1 MLLELY
7 DKSHKK
13 LANLT
18 GTKSPH
24 IQRTLEYGDETL
36 DFYYPASGPLLG
48 QIAAECYVR
57 TDRQE
62 YVVKAVE
69 KSTASAWRKI
79 SCALNIEE
87 LEGTPFQDF
96 ETVEQTVKAAA
107 EFALA
112 GTGWTVDADANITKK
127 RTIRKEDDTTAWE
140 VVKQIVTTYRLELEI
155 DAVNKR
161 LKFHTRRGRDR
172 GAYFIERLN
181 LRSLGV
187 KTSSY
192 GFYTRLIPIGKDGLH
207 LWRDGQNYIENHQ
220 YSDKVITSIWR
231 DERYTVTAAL
241 LEDAQARL
249 DEASTPVR
257 AYTAELVDLAAQGDK
272 YNALAYD
279 LGDTVLLVS
288 EKTDEREKQ
297 RIVKLDEY
305 PDDPLAN
312 KAELSNVKQTFAQ
325 LQKTEAEM
333 ATADAVAIATKRTK
347 KVLRDDYLTKEETKV
362 AISAMAESI
371 ELEVSKKYLT
381 VASGEAA
388 INKALKDGKAYT
400 DGKLTEY
407 STTEETKSLISQ
419 SAEQIST
426 EVSKTYATKTA
437 VTESVASL
445 HAAATQA
452 QQTADK
458 ANADAASAQAAAD
471 KAATDAAAAA
481 AEADKAKQAAADAE
495 TNAAADAQAKA
506 DAAQAAAEKAAA
518 ADAQAKAAA
527 AEAAAK
533 QAAAVDA
540 QKKADAA
547 QAAAN
552 QYTDTQLTKYSTTEE
567 TKSLIS
573 QSAEQIST
581 EVSKTYATKT
591 AVTESVASLHAAA
604 TQAQQT
610 ADKANADAASAQ
622 AAADKAATDAAAA
635 AAEADKA
642 KQAAADA
649 ETNAAADAQAKADA
663 AQAAAEKAAAADA
676 QAKAAAAEAAA
687 KQAAAADAK
696 KKADAAK
703 KEAQDYTDGKLT
715 EYSTTDEVKSAINQ
729 TATQISLEVSAQ
741 LSGRNLLQYQ
751 NFEDKAG
758 GTAHTTL
765 SNGVLTIKFAANE
778 TGAFNVRELAAAA
791 LCNLA
796 RGRCITVSGRYKVI
810 KPFQSAAARL
820 SWYGKFAS
828 GTAQTL
834 SYSQNAALKMDEVSA
849 DWIYY
854 EKTYTTDL
862 LDEEIEEL
870 GMMCEITPSKAGT
883 DGEIQWKDWVLKIST
898 PVQSGTVRSKFA
910 MDTSSATID
919 AGRLT
924 FNSNTIVINSTNF
937 KLDASGNVTASGTFK
952 SANGKWEAALQ
963 SGSLIMNYDGNR
975 RVELFKASNY
985 DGGYLRLSGTY
996 GEWDATTTCAPNYIS
1011 MRASSKGQSLIMTP
1025 EYINLT
1031 ENSKRRFATELGK
1044 NNGVPVSNSAV
1055 VQSPDGDVMAR
1066 LMCGNVLGAP
1076 QAKLEF
1082 YYKFDD
1088 ALWSVMSLFYDGSK
1102 NRVTLDTGKNAEL
1115 YIKGRKF

>member
-7 DKSHKK
+7 DRNHKK

-18 GTKSPH
+18 GIKSPH

-36 DFYYPASGPLLG
+36 DFSYPTSGPWLAQLL
-48 QIAAECYVR
+48 AECYIR

-69 KSTASAWRKI
+69 KSSTSAWRKV

-87 LEGTPFQDF
+87 LEGAPFEGF
-96 ETVEQTVKAAA
+96 ETVEQTVQAAA
-107 EFALA
+107 EFALE
-112 GTGWTVDADANITKK
+112 GTGWTVETDADITKK
-127 RTIRKEDDTTAWE
+127 RTIRKEDDTTVWE

-220 YSDKVITSIWR
+220 YSNKVITSIWR

-249 DEASTPVR
+249 DEASTPAR
-257 AYTAELVDLAAQGDK
+257 AYTAELVDLAAQSDK

-279 LGDTVLLVS
+279 LGDAVLLVS

-347 KVLRDDYLTKEETKV
+347 KVLKDDYLTKKETEVK
-362 AISAMAESI
+362 ISALAESI
-371 ELEVSKKYLT
+371 ELEVSKTYMT
-381 VASGEAA
+381 VANGQAA
-388 INKALKDGKAYT
+388 IDKALEAGKQYT

-419 SAEQIST
+419 SAEQIT
-426 EVSKTYATKTA
+426 LEVSKTYATTA
-437 VTESVASL
+437 SVEKSL
-445 HAAATQA
+445 DTLQAAAKSA
-452 QQTADK
+452 QETADK
-458 ANADAASAQAAAD
+458 ANNDAANAQAAAD

-495 TNAAADAQAKA
+495 ANAAADAQEKANAAQAAAEKAAAADAQAKA
-506 DAAQAAAEKAAA
+506 AAAEAAAKKAAAEDATAKANAAQEAANKYTDTQLTKYSTTEEMKSAINQSATGITLEVSKTYATKTSVEESVATLQAAAKSAQETADKANNDAANAQAAADKAATDAAAAAAEADKAKQAAADAEANAAADAQEKANAAQAAAEKAAA

-533 QAAAVDA
+533 QAAA
-540 QKKADAA
+540 
-547 QAAAN
+547 
-552 QYTDTQLTKYSTTEE
+552 E
-567 TKSLIS
+567 
-573 QSAEQIST
+573 
-581 EVSKTYATKT
+581 
-591 AVTESVASLHAAA
+591 
-604 TQAQQT
+604 
-610 ADKANADAASAQ
+610 
-622 AAADKAATDAAAA
+622 
-635 AAEADKA
+635 
-642 KQAAADA
+642 
-649 ETNAAADAQAKADA
+649 
-663 AQAAAEKAAAADA
+663 
-676 QAKAAAAEAAA
+676 
-687 KQAAAADAK
+687 DAK

-715 EYSTTDEVKSAINQ
+715 EYSTTDEMKSAISQ
-729 TATQISLEVSAQ
+729 TAEQITLEVSAQ

-751 NFEDKAG
+751 NFEDKTI
-758 GTAHTTL
+758 GTTHVSAYG
-765 SNGVLTIKFAANE
+765 GVLTMAFSASE
-778 TGAFNVRELAAAA
+778 TAVFSAQEKADTTLW
-791 LCNLA
+791 NLA
-796 RGRCITVSGRYKVI
+796 RGRCLTLSGYYKVI

-820 SWYGKFAS
+820 SGVWAYKS
-828 GTAQTL
+828 GTPQTL
-834 SYSQNAALKMDEVSA
+834 HYNQNAALKLDEVSA

-854 EKTYTTDL
+854 EKTYFDEL
-862 LDEEIEEL
+862 LDEEL
-870 GMMCEITPSKAGT
+870 ITPTKAET
-883 DGEIQWKDWVLKIST
+883 DGKIQWKDWKLKIST
-898 PVQSGTVRSKFA
+898 PVQSGNIRSKFA
-910 MDTSSATID
+910 MDASSVTIGT
-919 AGRLT
+919 GRLT

-937 KLDASGNVTASGTFK
+937 KLDASGNVTAKGAFESGD
-952 SANGKWEAALQ
+952 EQ
-963 SGSLIMNYDGNR
+963 SGGYACIKNGTLELKYNGDTNLYFTTTISGSGYANMHLCGPGGQEAVVLQARKNEGSGIFLFDKDANQKASIMGNGNARFGGGVSIGGDLSLPDDYNHVLYLRRSKLQPRNGQNSLYCDWVNVRGTDGNSYWVLAGFDSYR
-975 RVELFKASNY
+975 
-985 DGGYLRLSGTY
+985 GT
-996 GEWDATTTCAPNYIS
+996 
-1011 MRASSKGQSLIMTP
+1011 
-1025 EYINLT
+1025 
-1031 ENSKRRFATELGK
+1031 
-1044 NNGVPVSNSAV
+1044 
-1055 VQSPDGDVMAR
+1055 
-1066 LMCGNVLGAP
+1066 
-1076 QAKLEF
+1076 
-1082 YYKFDD
+1082 
-1088 ALWSVMSLFYDGSK
+1088 
-1102 NRVTLDTGKNAEL
+1102 
-1115 YIKGRKF
+1115 

>member
-7 DKSHKK
+7 DRNHKK

-18 GTKSPH
+18 GIKSPH

-36 DFYYPASGPLLG
+36 DFSYPTSGPWLAQLL
-48 QIAAECYVR
+48 AECYIR

-69 KSTASAWRKI
+69 KSSTSAWRKV

-87 LEGTPFQDF
+87 LEGAPFEGF
-96 ETVEQTVKAAA
+96 ETVEQTVQAAA
-107 EFALA
+107 EFALE
-112 GTGWTVDADANITKK
+112 GTGWTVETDADITKK

-220 YSDKVITSIWR
+220 YNNKVITSIWR

-249 DEASTPVR
+249 DEASTPAR
-257 AYTAELVDLAAQGDK
+257 AYTAELVDLAAQSDK

-279 LGDTVLLVS
+279 LGDAVLLVS

-347 KVLRDDYLTKEETKV
+347 KVLKDDYLTKKETEVK
-362 AISAMAESI
+362 ISALAESI
-371 ELEVSKKYLT
+371 ELEVSKTYMT
-381 VASGEAA
+381 VANGQAA
-388 INKALKDGKAYT
+388 IDKALEAGKQYT

-419 SAEQIST
+419 SAEQIT
-426 EVSKTYATKTA
+426 LEVSKTYATTA
-437 VTESVASL
+437 SVEKSL
-445 HAAATQA
+445 DTLQAAAKSA
-452 QQTADK
+452 QETADK
-458 ANADAASAQAAAD
+458 ANSDAADAQAAAD

-495 TNAAADAQAKA
+495 TNAAADAQEKA
-506 DAAQAAAEKAAA
+506 NAAQAAAEKAAA

-533 QAAAVDA
+533 KAAAEDA
-540 QKKADAA
+540 TAKANAA
-547 QAAAN
+547 QEAAN
-552 QYTDTQLTKYSTTEE
+552 KYTDTQLTKYSTTEE
-567 TKSLIS
+567 MKSAIN
-573 QSAEQIST
+573 QSATGIT
-581 EVSKTYATKT
+581 LEVSKTYATKT
-591 AVTESVASLHAAA
+591 SVEESVATLQAAA
-604 TQAQQT
+604 KSAQET
-610 ADKANADAASAQ
+610 ADKANNDAANAQ

-649 ETNAAADAQAKADA
+649 ETNAAADAQEKANA

-687 KQAAAADAK
+687 KKAAAEDAK

-715 EYSTTDEVKSAINQ
+715 EYSTTDEMKSAISQ
-729 TATQISLEVSAQ
+729 TAEQITLEVSAQ

-751 NFEDKAG
+751 NFEDKTI
-758 GTAHTTL
+758 GTTHVSAYG
-765 SNGVLTIKFAANE
+765 GVLTMAFSASE
-778 TGAFNVRELAAAA
+778 TAVFSAQEKADTTLW
-791 LCNLA
+791 NLA
-796 RGRCITVSGRYKVI
+796 RGRCLTLSGYYKVI

-820 SWYGKFAS
+820 SGVWAYKS
-828 GTAQTL
+828 GTPQTL
-834 SYSQNAALKMDEVSA
+834 HYNQNAALKLDEVSA

-854 EKTYTTDL
+854 EKTYFDEL
-862 LDEEIEEL
+862 LDEELSNL
-870 GMMCEITPSKAGT
+870 GMMCEITPTKAKT
-883 DGEIQWKDWVLKIST
+883 DGKIQWKDWKLKIST
-898 PVQSGTVRSKFA
+898 PVQSGNIRSKFA
-910 MDTSSATID
+910 MDASSVTID

-937 KLDASGNVTASGTFK
+937 KLDASGNVTAKGAFESGD
-952 SANGKWEAALQ
+952 EQ
-963 SGSLIMNYDGNR
+963 SGGYACIKNGTLELKYNGDTNLYFTTTISGSGYANMHLCGPGGQEAVVLQARKNEGSGIFLFDKDANQKASIMGNGNARFDGGVSIGGDLSLPDDYNHVLYLRRSKLQPRNGQNSLYCDWVNVRGTDGNSYWVLAGFGSYR
-975 RVELFKASNY
+975 
-985 DGGYLRLSGTY
+985 GT
-996 GEWDATTTCAPNYIS
+996 
-1011 MRASSKGQSLIMTP
+1011 
-1025 EYINLT
+1025 
-1031 ENSKRRFATELGK
+1031 
-1044 NNGVPVSNSAV
+1044 
-1055 VQSPDGDVMAR
+1055 
-1066 LMCGNVLGAP
+1066 
-1076 QAKLEF
+1076 
-1082 YYKFDD
+1082 
-1088 ALWSVMSLFYDGSK
+1088 
-1102 NRVTLDTGKNAEL
+1102 
-1115 YIKGRKF
+1115 

>member
-7 DKSHKK
+7 DRNHKK

-18 GTKSPH
+18 GIKSPH

-36 DFYYPASGPLLG
+36 DFSYPTSGPWLAQLL
-48 QIAAECYVR
+48 AECYIR

-69 KSTASAWRKI
+69 KSSTSAWRKV

-87 LEGTPFQDF
+87 LEGAPFEGF
-96 ETVEQTVKAAA
+96 ETVEQTVQAAA
-107 EFALA
+107 EFALE
-112 GTGWTVDADANITKK
+112 GTGWTVETDADITKK

-140 VVKQIVTTYRLELEI
+140 VVKQIVDTYRVELEI

-161 LKFHTRRGRDR
+161 LLFHTRRGRDR

-249 DEASTPVR
+249 DEASAPAR
-257 AYTAELVDLAAQGDK
+257 AYTAELVDLAAQSDK

-279 LGDTVLLVS
+279 LGDAVLLVS

-347 KVLRDDYLTKEETKV
+347 KVLKDDYLTKKETEVK
-362 AISAMAESI
+362 ISALAESI
-371 ELEVSKKYLT
+371 ELEVSKTYMT
-381 VASGEAA
+381 VANGQAA
-388 INKALKDGKAYT
+388 IDKALEAGKQYT

-419 SAEQIST
+419 SAEQIT
-426 EVSKTYATKTA
+426 LEVSKTYATTA
-437 VTESVASL
+437 SVEKSL
-445 HAAATQA
+445 DTLQAAAKSA
-452 QQTADK
+452 QETADK
-458 ANADAASAQAAAD
+458 ANNDAANAQAAAD
-471 KAATDAAAAA
+471 KAAKDAAAAA

-495 TNAAADAQAKA
+495 ANAAADAQ
-506 DAAQAAAEKAAA
+506 EKA
-518 ADAQAKAAA
+518 
-527 AEAAAK
+527 
-533 QAAAVDA
+533 
-540 QKKADAA
+540 
-547 QAAAN
+547 N
-552 QYTDTQLTKYSTTEE
+552 
-567 TKSLIS
+567 
-573 QSAEQIST
+573 
-581 EVSKTYATKT
+581 
-591 AVTESVASLHAAA
+591 
-604 TQAQQT
+604 
-610 ADKANADAASAQ
+610 
-622 AAADKAATDAAAA
+622 
-635 AAEADKA
+635 
-642 KQAAADA
+642 
-649 ETNAAADAQAKADA
+649 A

-715 EYSTTDEVKSAINQ
+715 EYSTTDEMKSAISQ
-729 TATQISLEVSAQ
+729 TAEQITLEVSAQ

-751 NFEDKAG
+751 NFEDKTI
-758 GTAHTTL
+758 GTTHVSAYG
-765 SNGVLTIKFAANE
+765 GVLTMAFSASE
-778 TGAFNVRELAAAA
+778 TAVFSAQEKADTTLW
-791 LCNLA
+791 NLA
-796 RGRCITVSGRYKVI
+796 RGRCLTLSGYYKVI

-820 SWYGKFAS
+820 SGVWAYKS
-828 GTAQTL
+828 GTPQTL
-834 SYSQNAALKMDEVSA
+834 HYNQNAALKLDEVSA

-854 EKTYTTDL
+854 EKTYFDEL
-862 LDEEIEEL
+862 LDEELSNL
-870 GMMCEITPSKAGT
+870 GMMCEITPTKAET
-883 DGEIQWKDWVLKIST
+883 DGKIQWKDWKLKIST
-898 PVQSGTVRSKFA
+898 PVQSGNIRSKFA
-910 MDTSSATID
+910 MDASSVTID

-937 KLDASGNVTASGTFK
+937 KLDGSGNVTAKGAFESGDEQSGGYACIKNGTLELKYNGDTNLYFTTTI
-952 SANGKWEAALQ
+952 SGSGYANMHLCGPGGQEAVALQ
-963 SGSLIMNYDGNR
+963 ARKNEGSGIFLFDKDANQKAYIMGNGNARFGGGVSIGGDLSLPDDYNHVLYLRRSKLQPSNGQNSLYCDWVNVRGTDGNSYWVLAGFGSYR
-975 RVELFKASNY
+975 
-985 DGGYLRLSGTY
+985 GT
-996 GEWDATTTCAPNYIS
+996 
-1011 MRASSKGQSLIMTP
+1011 
-1025 EYINLT
+1025 
-1031 ENSKRRFATELGK
+1031 
-1044 NNGVPVSNSAV
+1044 
-1055 VQSPDGDVMAR
+1055 
-1066 LMCGNVLGAP
+1066 
-1076 QAKLEF
+1076 
-1082 YYKFDD
+1082 
-1088 ALWSVMSLFYDGSK
+1088 
-1102 NRVTLDTGKNAEL
+1102 
-1115 YIKGRKF
+1115 

>member
-7 DKSHKK
+7 DRNRKK

-18 GTKSPH
+18 GIKSPH

-36 DFYYPASGPLLG
+36 DFSYPTSGPWLAQLL
-48 QIAAECYVR
+48 AECYIR

-69 KSTASAWRKI
+69 KSSTSAWRKV

-87 LEGTPFQDF
+87 LEGAPFEGF
-96 ETVEQTVKAAA
+96 ETVEQTVQAAA
-107 EFALA
+107 EFALE
-112 GTGWTVDADANITKK
+112 GTGWTVETDADITKK

-140 VVKQIVTTYRLELEI
+140 VVKQIVDTYRVELEI

-161 LKFHTRRGRDR
+161 LLFHTRRGRDR

-249 DEASTPVR
+249 DEASTPAR
-257 AYTAELVDLAAQGDK
+257 AYTAELVDLAAQSDK

-279 LGDTVLLVS
+279 LGDAVLLVS

-347 KVLRDDYLTKEETKV
+347 KVLKDDYLTKKETEVK
-362 AISAMAESI
+362 ISALAESI
-371 ELEVSKKYLT
+371 ELEVSKTYMT
-381 VASGEAA
+381 VANGQAA
-388 INKALKDGKAYT
+388 IDKALEAGKQYT

-419 SAEQIST
+419 SAEQITLEVSKTYATTASVEKSLDTLQAAAKSAQETADKANNDAADAQAAADKAAADAAAAAAEADKAKQAAADAETNAAADAQEKANAAQAAAEKAAAADAQAKAAAAEAAAKKAAAEDATAKANAAQEAANKYTDTQLTKYST
-426 EVSKTYATKTA
+426 TEEMKSAINQSATGITLEVSKTYATKTS
-437 VTESVASL
+437 VEESVATL
-445 HAAATQA
+445 QAAAKSA
-452 QQTADK
+452 QETADK
-458 ANADAASAQAAAD
+458 ANSDAADAQAAAD

-495 TNAAADAQAKA
+495 ANAAADAQ
-506 DAAQAAAEKAAA
+506 EKA
-518 ADAQAKAAA
+518 
-527 AEAAAK
+527 
-533 QAAAVDA
+533 
-540 QKKADAA
+540 
-547 QAAAN
+547 N
-552 QYTDTQLTKYSTTEE
+552 
-567 TKSLIS
+567 
-573 QSAEQIST
+573 
-581 EVSKTYATKT
+581 
-591 AVTESVASLHAAA
+591 
-604 TQAQQT
+604 
-610 ADKANADAASAQ
+610 
-622 AAADKAATDAAAA
+622 
-635 AAEADKA
+635 
-642 KQAAADA
+642 
-649 ETNAAADAQAKADA
+649 A

-715 EYSTTDEVKSAINQ
+715 EYSTTDEMKSAISQ
-729 TATQISLEVSAQ
+729 TAEQITLEVSTQ

-751 NFEDKAG
+751 NFEDKTI
-758 GTAHTTL
+758 GTTHVSA
-765 SNGVLTIKFAANE
+765 SGGVLTMAFSASE
-778 TGAFNVRELAAAA
+778 TAVFSAREIADTTLW
-791 LCNLA
+791 NLA
-796 RGRCITVSGRYKVI
+796 RGRCLTLSGYYKVI

-820 SWYGKFAS
+820 SGVWAYKSGAS
-828 GTAQTL
+828 QTL
-834 SYSQNAALKMDEVSA
+834 HYNQNAALKLDEVSA

-854 EKTYTTDL
+854 EKTYFDEL
-862 LDEEIEEL
+862 LDEELSNL
-870 GMMCEITPSKAGT
+870 GMMCEITPTKAET
-883 DGEIQWKDWVLKIST
+883 DGKIQWKDWKLKIST
-898 PVQSGTVRSKFA
+898 PVQSGNIRSKFA
-910 MDTSSATID
+910 MDASSVTINT
-919 AGRLT
+919 GRLT

-937 KLDASGNVTASGTFK
+937 KLDGDGNVTVKGSFESG
-952 SANGKWEAALQ
+952 NEQ
-963 SGSLIMNYDGNR
+963 SGGYVSIKDGKLQIKYDGDINLFFDTTISGSGYGNMHICGPGGQDAIILQAQKDAGSGLYLFNKNGEYKTIIKGDGSASFGATVYMSGDLALPADYNHALYMNR
-975 RVELFKASNY
+975 SKLQP
-985 DGGYLRLSGTY
+985 
-996 GEWDATTTCAPNYIS
+996 C
-1011 MRASSKGQSLIMTP
+1011 KGQNALYCNWVNVRGID
-1025 EYINLT
+1025 
-1031 ENSKRRFATELGK
+1031 G
-1044 NNGVPVSNSAV
+1044 NGYW
-1055 VQSPDGDVMAR
+1055 
-1066 LMCGNVLGAP
+1066 VLAG
-1076 QAKLEF
+1076 F
-1082 YYKFDD
+1082 FDYK
-1088 ALWSVMSLFYDGSK
+1088 G
-1102 NRVTLDTGKNAEL
+1102 T
-1115 YIKGRKF
+1115 

>member
-36 DFYYPASGPLLG
+36 DFYYPASGQWLG

-112 GTGWTVDADANITKK
+112 GTGWTVEADADITKK

-140 VVKQIVTTYRLELEI
+140 VIKQIVDTYRVELEI

-161 LKFHTRRGRDR
+161 LLFHTRRGRDR

-192 GFYTRLIPIGKDGLH
+192 GFYTRLIPIGKDGLQ
-207 LWRDGQNYIENHQ
+207 LWQDGKNYIDNHQ
-220 YSDKVITSIWR
+220 YSDKTITAIWR

-249 DEASTPVR
+249 AEASAPAR
-257 AYTAELVDLAAQGDK
+257 AYTAELIDLAAQSDK
-272 YNALAYD
+272 YNALAYN
-279 LGDTVLLVS
+279 LGDAVLLVS

-305 PDDPLAN
+305 PDDPLTN

-362 AISAMAESI
+362 AICAMAESI

-419 SAEQIST
+419 SAEQIT
-426 EVSKTYATKTA
+426 AEVSKTYATTA
-437 VTESVASL
+437 SVEKSL
-445 HAAATQA
+445 DTLRAAAKSA
-452 QQTADK
+452 QETADK

-552 QYTDTQLTKYSTTEE
+552 QYTDTRLTKYSTTEE

-591 AVTESVASLHAAA
+591 AVTESVASLQAAA

-703 KEAQDYTDGKLT
+703 KEARDYTDGKLT

-751 NFEDKAG
+751 NFEDKAAG
-758 GTAHTTL
+758 DQHTTVTD
-765 SNGVLTIKFAANE
+765 GVLTVSFSASETVTFSVKEAAD
-778 TGAFNVRELAAAA
+778 TA

-796 RGRCITVSGRYKVI
+796 RGKCVTISGYYKIV
-810 KPFQSAAARL
+810 KPFKSSAVRL
-820 SWYGKFAS
+820 ALTYGYKS
-828 GTAQTL
+828 GANNQTL
-834 SYSQNAALKMDEVSA
+834 YYTHNAAIKADEEST
-849 DWIYY
+849 DWIFY
-854 EKTYTTDL
+854 EKTYITEM
-862 LDEEIEEL
+862 LDEEL
-870 GMMCEITPSKAGT
+870 VRMGMACEITPTKAET
-883 DGEIQWKDWVLKIST
+883 DGQMQWKDWTLKIST

-910 MDTSSATID
+910 MDANSVTID
-919 AGRLT
+919 TGRLT

-937 KLDASGNVTASGTFK
+937 KLDGNGNVTVKGSFESG
-952 SANGKWEAALQ
+952 NEQ
-963 SGSLIMNYDGNR
+963 SGGYVSIKDGK
-975 RVELFKASNY
+975 LQIKY
-985 DGGYLRLSGTY
+985 
-996 GEWDATTTCAPNYIS
+996 
-1011 MRASSKGQSLIMTP
+1011 
-1025 EYINLT
+1025 
-1031 ENSKRRFATELGK
+1031 
-1044 NNGVPVSNSAV
+1044 
-1055 VQSPDGDVMAR
+1055 DGDVNLFFDTTISGSGYGNMHI
-1066 LMCGNVLGAP
+1066 CGPGGQDAIIL
-1076 QAKLEF
+1076 QAQKDAGSGLFLFNKNGE
-1082 YYKFDD
+1082 YKTIIKG
-1088 ALWSVMSLFYDGSK
+1088 DGSASFGDTVYMSGGLVLPADYNHVLYM
-1102 NRVTLDTGKNAEL
+1102 NRSKLQPCKGQNAL
-1115 YIKGRKF
+1115 YCNWVNVRGIDGNGYWVLAGFFDYKGT

>member
-7 DKSHKK
+7 DRNHKK

-18 GTKSPH
+18 GIKSPH

-36 DFYYPASGPLLG
+36 DFSYPTSGPWLAQLL
-48 QIAAECYVR
+48 AECYIR

-69 KSTASAWRKI
+69 KSSTSAWRKV

-87 LEGTPFQDF
+87 LEGAPFEGF
-96 ETVEQTVKAAA
+96 ETVEQTVQAAA
-107 EFALA
+107 EFALE
-112 GTGWTVDADANITKK
+112 GTGWTVETDADITKK

-140 VVKQIVTTYRLELEI
+140 VVKQIVDTYRVELEI

-161 LKFHTRRGRDR
+161 LLFHTRRGRDR

-249 DEASTPVR
+249 DEASTPAR
-257 AYTAELVDLAAQGDK
+257 AYTAELVDLAAQSDK

-279 LGDTVLLVS
+279 LGDAVLLVS

-371 ELEVSKKYLT
+371 ELEVSKKYIT

-388 INKALKDGKAYT
+388 IKNALKDGKTYT

-407 STTEETKSLISQ
+407 STAEETKSLISQ
-419 SAEQIST
+419 SAEQIT
-426 EVSKTYATKTA
+426 AEVSKTYATTA
-437 VTESVASL
+437 SVEKSL
-445 HAAATQA
+445 DTLRAAAKSA
-452 QQTADK
+452 QETADK
-458 ANADAASAQAAAD
+458 ANNDAANAQAAAD

-540 QKKADAA
+540 
-547 QAAAN
+547 
-552 QYTDTQLTKYSTTEE
+552 
-567 TKSLIS
+567 
-573 QSAEQIST
+573 
-581 EVSKTYATKT
+581 
-591 AVTESVASLHAAA
+591 
-604 TQAQQT
+604 
-610 ADKANADAASAQ
+610 
-622 AAADKAATDAAAA
+622 
-635 AAEADKA
+635 
-642 KQAAADA
+642 
-649 ETNAAADAQAKADA
+649 
-663 AQAAAEKAAAADA
+663 
-676 QAKAAAAEAAA
+676 
-687 KQAAAADAK
+687 K

-751 NFEDKAG
+751 NFEDKAAG
-758 GTAHTTL
+758 DQHTTVTD
-765 SNGVLTIKFAANE
+765 GVLTVSFSASETVTFSVKEAAD
-778 TGAFNVRELAAAA
+778 TA

-796 RGRCITVSGRYKVI
+796 RGKCVTISGYYKIV
-810 KPFQSAAARL
+810 KPFKSSAVRL
-820 SWYGKFAS
+820 ALTYGYKS
-828 GTAQTL
+828 GANNQTL
-834 SYSQNAALKMDEVSA
+834 YYTHNAAIKADEEST
-849 DWIYY
+849 DWIFY
-854 EKTYTTDL
+854 EKTYITEM
-862 LDEEIEEL
+862 LDEEL
-870 GMMCEITPSKAGT
+870 VRMGMACEITPTKAET
-883 DGEIQWKDWVLKIST
+883 DGQMQWKDWTLKIST

-910 MDTSSATID
+910 MDANFVTID
-919 AGRLT
+919 TGRLT

-937 KLDASGNVTASGTFK
+937 KLDDNGNVTVKGSFESG
-952 SANGKWEAALQ
+952 NEQ
-963 SGSLIMNYDGNR
+963 SGGYVSIKDGK
-975 RVELFKASNY
+975 LQIKY
-985 DGGYLRLSGTY
+985 
-996 GEWDATTTCAPNYIS
+996 
-1011 MRASSKGQSLIMTP
+1011 
-1025 EYINLT
+1025 
-1031 ENSKRRFATELGK
+1031 
-1044 NNGVPVSNSAV
+1044 
-1055 VQSPDGDVMAR
+1055 DGDVNLFFDTTISGNGYGNMHI
-1066 LMCGNVLGAP
+1066 CGPGGQDAIVL
-1076 QAKLEF
+1076 QAQKDAGSGLYLLNKNGE
-1082 YYKFDD
+1082 YKTIIKG
-1088 ALWSVMSLFYDGSK
+1088 DGSASFGATVYMSGDLALPADYNHVLYMNGSK
-1102 NRVTLDTGKNAEL
+1102 LLPCKGQNAL
-1115 YIKGRKF
+1115 YCNWVNVRGIDGNGYWVLAGFFDYKGT

>member
-1 MLLELY
+1 LLLELY
-7 DKSHKK
+7 DRNHKK

-18 GTKSPH
+18 GIKSPH

-36 DFYYPASGPLLG
+36 DFSYPTSGPWLTQLL
-48 QIAAECYVR
+48 AECYIR

-69 KSTASAWRKI
+69 KSSTSAWRKV

-87 LEGTPFQDF
+87 LEGAPFEGF
-96 ETVEQTVKAAA
+96 ETVEQTVQAAA
-107 EFALA
+107 EFALE
-112 GTGWTVDADANITKK
+112 GTGWTVEADADITKK
-127 RTIRKEDDTTAWE
+127 RTIRKEDDTTVWE

-249 DEASTPVR
+249 DEASTPAR
-257 AYTAELVDLAAQGDK
+257 AYTAELVDLAAQSDK

-279 LGDTVLLVS
+279 LGDAVLLVS

-347 KVLRDDYLTKEETKV
+347 KVLKDDYLTKKETEVK
-362 AISAMAESI
+362 ISALAESI
-371 ELEVSKKYLT
+371 ELEVSKTYMT
-381 VASGEAA
+381 VANGQAA
-388 INKALKDGKAYT
+388 IDKALEAGKQYT

-419 SAEQIST
+419 SAEQIT
-426 EVSKTYATKTA
+426 LEVSKTYATTA
-437 VTESVASL
+437 SVEKSL
-445 HAAATQA
+445 DTLQAAAKSA
-452 QQTADK
+452 QETADK
-458 ANADAASAQAAAD
+458 ANNDAADAQAAAD
-471 KAATDAAAAA
+471 KAAADAAAAA

-495 TNAAADAQAKA
+495 ANAAADAQEKA
-506 DAAQAAAEKAAA
+506 NAAQAAAEKAAA

-533 QAAAVDA
+533 
-540 QKKADAA
+540 K
-547 QAAAN
+547 
-552 QYTDTQLTKYSTTEE
+552 
-567 TKSLIS
+567 
-573 QSAEQIST
+573 
-581 EVSKTYATKT
+581 
-591 AVTESVASLHAAA
+591 
-604 TQAQQT
+604 
-610 ADKANADAASAQ
+610 
-622 AAADKAATDAAAA
+622 
-635 AAEADKA
+635 
-642 KQAAADA
+642 
-649 ETNAAADAQAKADA
+649 
-663 AQAAAEKAAAADA
+663 
-676 QAKAAAAEAAA
+676 
-687 KQAAAADAK
+687 AAAADAK

-715 EYSTTDEVKSAINQ
+715 EYSTTDEMKSAISQ
-729 TATQISLEVSAQ
+729 TAEQITLEVSAQ

-751 NFEDKAG
+751 NFEDKTI
-758 GTAHTTL
+758 GTTHVSA
-765 SNGVLTIKFAANE
+765 SGGVLTMAFSASE
-778 TGAFNVRELAAAA
+778 TAVFSAREIADTTLW
-791 LCNLA
+791 NLA
-796 RGRCITVSGRYKVI
+796 RGRCLTLSGYYKVI

-820 SWYGKFAS
+820 SGVWAYKSGAS
-828 GTAQTL
+828 QTL
-834 SYSQNAALKMDEVSA
+834 HYNQNAALKLDEVSA

-854 EKTYTTDL
+854 EKTYFDEL
-862 LDEEIEEL
+862 LDEELSNL
-870 GMMCEITPSKAGT
+870 GMMCEITPTKAET
-883 DGEIQWKDWVLKIST
+883 DGKIQWKDWKLKIST
-898 PVQSGTVRSKFA
+898 PVQSGNIRSKFA
-910 MDTSSATID
+910 MDASSVTID

-937 KLDASGNVTASGTFK
+937 KLDASGNVTAKGAFESGD
-952 SANGKWEAALQ
+952 EQ
-963 SGSLIMNYDGNR
+963 SGGYACIKNGTLELKYNGDTNLYFTTTISGSGYANMHLCGPGGQEAVVLQARKNEGSGIFLFDKDANQKTSIMGDGNAG
-975 RVELFKASNY
+975 F
-985 DGGYLRLSGTY
+985 GGGVRIGGDLSLPDDYNHVLYLRRSKLQPRNGQNSLYCDWVNVRGTD
-996 GEWDATTTCAPNYIS
+996 G
-1011 MRASSKGQSLIMTP
+1011 
-1025 EYINLT
+1025 
-1031 ENSKRRFATELGK
+1031 NSYW
-1044 NNGVPVSNSAV
+1044 
-1055 VQSPDGDVMAR
+1055 
-1066 LMCGNVLGAP
+1066 VLAG
-1076 QAKLEF
+1076 F
-1082 YYKFDD
+1082 
-1088 ALWSVMSLFYDGSK
+1088 GSY
-1102 NRVTLDTGKNAEL
+1102 RGT
-1115 YIKGRKF
+1115 

>member
-7 DKSHKK
+7 DRNHKK

-18 GTKSPH
+18 GIKSPH

-36 DFYYPASGPLLG
+36 DFSYPTSGPWLAQLL
-48 QIAAECYVR
+48 AECYIR

-69 KSTASAWRKI
+69 KSSTSAWRKV

-87 LEGTPFQDF
+87 LEGAPFEDF
-96 ETVEQTVKAAA
+96 ETVEQTVQAAA
-107 EFALA
+107 EFALE
-112 GTGWTVDADANITKK
+112 GTGWTVETDTDITKK

-161 LKFHTRRGRDR
+161 LKFHTRRGQDR

-249 DEASTPVR
+249 DEASTPAR
-257 AYTAELVDLAAQGDK
+257 AYTAELVDLAAQSDK

-279 LGDTVLLVS
+279 LGDAVLLVS

-347 KVLRDDYLTKEETKV
+347 KVLKDDYLTKKETEVK
-362 AISAMAESI
+362 ISALAESI
-371 ELEVSKKYLT
+371 ELEVSKTYMT
-381 VASGEAA
+381 VANGQAA
-388 INKALKDGKAYT
+388 IDKALEAGKQYT

-419 SAEQIST
+419 SAEQIT
-426 EVSKTYATKTA
+426 LEVSKTYATTA
-437 VTESVASL
+437 SVEKSL
-445 HAAATQA
+445 DTLQAAAKSA
-452 QQTADK
+452 KETADK
-458 ANADAASAQAAAD
+458 ANSDAADAQAAAD

-495 TNAAADAQAKA
+495 ANAAADAQ
-506 DAAQAAAEKAAA
+506 EKA
-518 ADAQAKAAA
+518 
-527 AEAAAK
+527 
-533 QAAAVDA
+533 
-540 QKKADAA
+540 
-547 QAAAN
+547 N
-552 QYTDTQLTKYSTTEE
+552 
-567 TKSLIS
+567 
-573 QSAEQIST
+573 
-581 EVSKTYATKT
+581 
-591 AVTESVASLHAAA
+591 
-604 TQAQQT
+604 
-610 ADKANADAASAQ
+610 
-622 AAADKAATDAAAA
+622 
-635 AAEADKA
+635 
-642 KQAAADA
+642 
-649 ETNAAADAQAKADA
+649 A

-715 EYSTTDEVKSAINQ
+715 EYSTTDEMKSAISQ
-729 TATQISLEVSAQ
+729 TAEQITLEVSAQ

-751 NFEDKAG
+751 NFEDKTI
-758 GTAHTTL
+758 GTTHVSA
-765 SNGVLTIKFAANE
+765 SGGVLTMAFSASE
-778 TGAFNVRELAAAA
+778 TAVFSAQEKADTTLW
-791 LCNLA
+791 NLA
-796 RGRCITVSGRYKVI
+796 RGRCLTLSGYYKVI

-820 SWYGKFAS
+820 SGVWAYKSGAS
-828 GTAQTL
+828 QTL
-834 SYSQNAALKMDEVSA
+834 HYNQNAALKLDEVSA

-854 EKTYTTDL
+854 EKTYFDEL
-862 LDEEIEEL
+862 LDEELSNL
-870 GMMCEITPSKAGT
+870 GMMCEITPTKAET
-883 DGEIQWKDWVLKIST
+883 DGKIQWKDWKLKIST
-898 PVQSGTVRSKFA
+898 PVQSGNIRSKFA
-910 MDTSSATID
+910 MDASSVTINT
-919 AGRLT
+919 GRLT

-937 KLDASGNVTASGTFK
+937 KLDGDGNVTVKGSFESG
-952 SANGKWEAALQ
+952 NEQ
-963 SGSLIMNYDGNR
+963 SGGYVSIKDGKLQIKYDGDINLFFDTTISGSGYGNMHICGPGGQDAIILQAQKDAGSGLYLFNKNGEYKTIIKGDGSASFGATVYMSGDLALPADYNHALYMNR
-975 RVELFKASNY
+975 SKLQP
-985 DGGYLRLSGTY
+985 
-996 GEWDATTTCAPNYIS
+996 C
-1011 MRASSKGQSLIMTP
+1011 KGQNALYCNWVNVRGID
-1025 EYINLT
+1025 
-1031 ENSKRRFATELGK
+1031 G
-1044 NNGVPVSNSAV
+1044 NGYW
-1055 VQSPDGDVMAR
+1055 
-1066 LMCGNVLGAP
+1066 VLAG
-1076 QAKLEF
+1076 F
-1082 YYKFDD
+1082 FDYK
-1088 ALWSVMSLFYDGSK
+1088 G
-1102 NRVTLDTGKNAEL
+1102 T
-1115 YIKGRKF
+1115 

>member
-7 DKSHKK
+7 DRNHKK

-18 GTKSPH
+18 GIKSPH

-36 DFYYPASGPLLG
+36 DFSYPTSGPWLAQLL
-48 QIAAECYVR
+48 AECYIR

-69 KSTASAWRKI
+69 KSSASAWRKV

-87 LEGTPFQDF
+87 LEGAPFEDF
-96 ETVEQTVKAAA
+96 ETVEQTVQAAA
-107 EFALA
+107 EFALE
-112 GTGWTVDADANITKK
+112 GTGWTVETDADITKK

-140 VVKQIVTTYRLELEI
+140 VVKQIATTYRLELEI

-249 DEASTPVR
+249 DEASTPAR
-257 AYTAELVDLAAQGDK
+257 AYTAELVDLAAQSDK

-279 LGDTVLLVS
+279 LGDAVLLVS

-347 KVLRDDYLTKEETKV
+347 KVLKDDYLTKKETEVK
-362 AISAMAESI
+362 ISALAESI
-371 ELEVSKKYLT
+371 ELEVSKTYMT
-381 VASGEAA
+381 VANGQAA
-388 INKALKDGKAYT
+388 IDKALEAGKQYT

-407 STTEETKSLISQ
+407 STTEETKSLITQ
-419 SAEQIST
+419 SAEQIT
-426 EVSKTYATKTA
+426 LEVSKTYATTA
-437 VTESVASL
+437 SVEKSL
-445 HAAATQA
+445 DTLQAAAKSA
-452 QQTADK
+452 QETADK
-458 ANADAASAQAAAD
+458 ANNDAADAQAAAD
-471 KAATDAAAAA
+471 KAAADAAAAA

-495 TNAAADAQAKA
+495 TNAAADAQ
-506 DAAQAAAEKAAA
+506 
-518 ADAQAKAAA
+518 
-527 AEAAAK
+527 
-533 QAAAVDA
+533 
-540 QKKADAA
+540 KKA
-547 QAAAN
+547 N
-552 QYTDTQLTKYSTTEE
+552 
-567 TKSLIS
+567 
-573 QSAEQIST
+573 
-581 EVSKTYATKT
+581 
-591 AVTESVASLHAAA
+591 
-604 TQAQQT
+604 
-610 ADKANADAASAQ
+610 
-622 AAADKAATDAAAA
+622 
-635 AAEADKA
+635 
-642 KQAAADA
+642 
-649 ETNAAADAQAKADA
+649 A

-715 EYSTTDEVKSAINQ
+715 EYSTTDEMKSTISQ
-729 TATQISLEVSAQ
+729 TAEQITLEVSAQ

-751 NFEDKAG
+751 NFEDKTI
-758 GTAHTTL
+758 GTTHV
-765 SNGVLTIKFAANE
+765 SVSGGVLTMAFSASETAAFS
-778 TGAFNVRELAAAA
+778 AREIADTTLW
-791 LCNLA
+791 NLA
-796 RGRCITVSGRYKVI
+796 RGRCLTLSGYYKVI

-820 SWYGKFAS
+820 SGVWAYKSGAS
-828 GTAQTL
+828 QTL
-834 SYSQNAALKMDEVSA
+834 HYNQNAALKLDEVSA

-854 EKTYTTDL
+854 EKTYFDEL
-862 LDEEIEEL
+862 LDEELSNL
-870 GMMCEITPSKAGT
+870 GMMCEITPTKAET
-883 DGEIQWKDWVLKIST
+883 DGKIQWRDWKLKIST
-898 PVQSGTVRSKFA
+898 PVQSGNIRSKFA
-910 MDTSSATID
+910 MDASSVTIGT
-919 AGRLT
+919 GRLT

-937 KLDASGNVTASGTFK
+937 KLDASGNVTAKGAFESGD
-952 SANGKWEAALQ
+952 EQ
-963 SGSLIMNYDGNR
+963 SGGYACIKDGTLVLKYNGDTNLYFTTTISGSGYANMHLCGPGGQEAIVLQARQNEGSGIFLLDKDANQKAFIMGNGNAYLGGGVSIGGDLTLPEDYNHVLYMRRSKLQPCNGQNSLYCDWVNVRGTDGNSYWVLAGFGSYR
-975 RVELFKASNY
+975 
-985 DGGYLRLSGTY
+985 GT
-996 GEWDATTTCAPNYIS
+996 
-1011 MRASSKGQSLIMTP
+1011 
-1025 EYINLT
+1025 
-1031 ENSKRRFATELGK
+1031 
-1044 NNGVPVSNSAV
+1044 
-1055 VQSPDGDVMAR
+1055 
-1066 LMCGNVLGAP
+1066 
-1076 QAKLEF
+1076 
-1082 YYKFDD
+1082 
-1088 ALWSVMSLFYDGSK
+1088 
-1102 NRVTLDTGKNAEL
+1102 
-1115 YIKGRKF
+1115 

>member
-7 DKSHKK
+7 DRNHKK

-18 GTKSPH
+18 GIKSPH

-36 DFYYPASGPLLG
+36 DFSYPTSGPWLAQLL
-48 QIAAECYVR
+48 AECYIR

-69 KSTASAWRKI
+69 KSSASAWRKV

-87 LEGTPFQDF
+87 LEGAPFEDF
-96 ETVEQTVKAAA
+96 ETVEQTVQAAA
-107 EFALA
+107 EFALE
-112 GTGWTVDADANITKK
+112 GTGWTVETDADITKK
-127 RTIRKEDDTTAWE
+127 RTIRKEDDTTVWE

-249 DEASTPVR
+249 DEASTPAR
-257 AYTAELVDLAAQGDK
+257 AYTAELVDLAAQSDK

-279 LGDTVLLVS
+279 LGDAVLLVS

-347 KVLRDDYLTKEETKV
+347 KVLKDDYLTKKETEVK
-362 AISAMAESI
+362 ISALAESI
-371 ELEVSKKYLT
+371 ELEVSKTYMT
-381 VASGEAA
+381 VANGQAA
-388 INKALKDGKAYT
+388 IDKALEAGKQYT

-419 SAEQIST
+419 SAEQIT
-426 EVSKTYATKTA
+426 LEVSKTYATTA
-437 VTESVASL
+437 SVEKSL
-445 HAAATQA
+445 DTLQAAAKSA
-452 QQTADK
+452 QETANK
-458 ANADAASAQAAAD
+458 ANTDAADAQAAAD
-471 KAATDAAAAA
+471 KAAADAAAAA

-495 TNAAADAQAKA
+495 ANAAADAQ
-506 DAAQAAAEKAAA
+506 EKA
-518 ADAQAKAAA
+518 
-527 AEAAAK
+527 
-533 QAAAVDA
+533 
-540 QKKADAA
+540 
-547 QAAAN
+547 N
-552 QYTDTQLTKYSTTEE
+552 
-567 TKSLIS
+567 
-573 QSAEQIST
+573 
-581 EVSKTYATKT
+581 
-591 AVTESVASLHAAA
+591 
-604 TQAQQT
+604 
-610 ADKANADAASAQ
+610 
-622 AAADKAATDAAAA
+622 
-635 AAEADKA
+635 
-642 KQAAADA
+642 
-649 ETNAAADAQAKADA
+649 A

-703 KEAQDYTDGKLT
+703 KEAQDYTDSKLT
-715 EYSTTDEVKSAINQ
+715 EYSTTDEMKSAISQ
-729 TATQISLEVSAQ
+729 TAEQITLEVSAQ

-751 NFEDKAG
+751 NFEDKTI
-758 GTAHTTL
+758 GTTHV
-765 SNGVLTIKFAANE
+765 SVSGGVLTMAFSASE
-778 TGAFNVRELAAAA
+778 TAVFSAREIADTTLW
-791 LCNLA
+791 NLA
-796 RGRCITVSGRYKVI
+796 RGRCLTLSGYYKVI

-820 SWYGKFAS
+820 SGVWAYKSGAS
-828 GTAQTL
+828 QTL
-834 SYSQNAALKMDEVSA
+834 HYNQNAALKLDEVSA

-854 EKTYTTDL
+854 EKTYFDEL
-862 LDEEIEEL
+862 LDEELSNL
-870 GMMCEITPSKAGT
+870 GMMCEITPTKAET
-883 DGEIQWKDWVLKIST
+883 DGKIQWKDWKLKIST
-898 PVQSGTVRSKFA
+898 PVQSGNIRSKFA
-910 MDTSSATID
+910 MDASSVTIGT
-919 AGRLT
+919 GRLT

-937 KLDASGNVTASGTFK
+937 KLDASGNVTAKGAFESGD
-952 SANGKWEAALQ
+952 EQ
-963 SGSLIMNYDGNR
+963 SGGYACIKNGTLVLKYNGDTNLYFTTTISGSGYANMHLCGPGGQEAIVLQARQKEGSGIFLFDKDANQKVTIMGNGSAGFGGGVSIGGDLSLPDDYNHVLYLRRSKLQPRNGQNSLYCDWVNVRGTDGNSYWVLAGFGSYR
-975 RVELFKASNY
+975 
-985 DGGYLRLSGTY
+985 GT
-996 GEWDATTTCAPNYIS
+996 
-1011 MRASSKGQSLIMTP
+1011 
-1025 EYINLT
+1025 
-1031 ENSKRRFATELGK
+1031 
-1044 NNGVPVSNSAV
+1044 
-1055 VQSPDGDVMAR
+1055 
-1066 LMCGNVLGAP
+1066 
-1076 QAKLEF
+1076 
-1082 YYKFDD
+1082 
-1088 ALWSVMSLFYDGSK
+1088 
-1102 NRVTLDTGKNAEL
+1102 
-1115 YIKGRKF
+1115 

>member
-7 DKSHKK
+7 DRNHKK

-18 GTKSPH
+18 GIKSPH

-36 DFYYPASGPLLG
+36 DFSYPTSGPWLAQLL
-48 QIAAECYVR
+48 AECYIR

-69 KSTASAWRKI
+69 KSSTSAWRKV

-87 LEGTPFQDF
+87 LEGAPFEGF
-96 ETVEQTVKAAA
+96 ETVEQTVQAAA
-107 EFALA
+107 EFALE
-112 GTGWTVDADANITKK
+112 GTGWTVETDADITKK

-140 VVKQIVTTYRLELEI
+140 VVKQIVDTYRVELEI

-161 LKFHTRRGRDR
+161 LLFHTRRGRDR

-249 DEASTPVR
+249 DEASTPAR
-257 AYTAELVDLAAQGDK
+257 AYTAELVDLAAQSDK

-279 LGDTVLLVS
+279 LGDAVLLVS
-288 EKTDEREKQ
+288 EKTAEREKQ

-305 PDDPLAN
+305 PDDPLTN

-362 AISAMAESI
+362 AISAMAGSI

-419 SAEQIST
+419 SAEQIT
-426 EVSKTYATKTA
+426 AEVSKTYATTA
-437 VTESVASL
+437 SVEKSL
-445 HAAATQA
+445 DTLRAAAKSA

-495 TNAAADAQAKA
+495 TSAAADAQAKA

-540 QKKADAA
+540 Q
-547 QAAAN
+547 
-552 QYTDTQLTKYSTTEE
+552 
-567 TKSLIS
+567 
-573 QSAEQIST
+573 
-581 EVSKTYATKT
+581 
-591 AVTESVASLHAAA
+591 
-604 TQAQQT
+604 
-610 ADKANADAASAQ
+610 
-622 AAADKAATDAAAA
+622 
-635 AAEADKA
+635 
-642 KQAAADA
+642 
-649 ETNAAADAQAKADA
+649 
-663 AQAAAEKAAAADA
+663 
-676 QAKAAAAEAAA
+676 
-687 KQAAAADAK
+687 

-751 NFEDKAG
+751 NFEDKAAG
-758 GTAHTTL
+758 DQHTTVTD
-765 SNGVLTIKFAANE
+765 GVLTVSFSASETVTFSVKEAAD
-778 TGAFNVRELAAAA
+778 TA

-796 RGRCITVSGRYKVI
+796 RGKCVTISGYYKIV
-810 KPFQSAAARL
+810 KPFKSSAVRL
-820 SWYGKFAS
+820 ALTYGYKS
-828 GTAQTL
+828 GANNQTL
-834 SYSQNAALKMDEVSA
+834 YYTHNAAIKADEEST
-849 DWIYY
+849 DWIFY
-854 EKTYTTDL
+854 EKTYITEM
-862 LDEEIEEL
+862 LDEEL
-870 GMMCEITPSKAGT
+870 VRMGMACEITPTKAET
-883 DGEIQWKDWVLKIST
+883 DGQMQWKDWTLKIST

-910 MDTSSATID
+910 MDANSVTID
-919 AGRLT
+919 TGRLT

-937 KLDASGNVTASGTFK
+937 KLDGNGNVTVKGSFESG
-952 SANGKWEAALQ
+952 NEQ
-963 SGSLIMNYDGNR
+963 SGGYVSIKDGK
-975 RVELFKASNY
+975 LQIKY
-985 DGGYLRLSGTY
+985 
-996 GEWDATTTCAPNYIS
+996 
-1011 MRASSKGQSLIMTP
+1011 
-1025 EYINLT
+1025 
-1031 ENSKRRFATELGK
+1031 
-1044 NNGVPVSNSAV
+1044 
-1055 VQSPDGDVMAR
+1055 DGDVNLFFDTTISGSGYGNMHI
-1066 LMCGNVLGAP
+1066 CGPGGQDAIVL
-1076 QAKLEF
+1076 QAQKDVGSGLYLLNKNGE
-1082 YYKFDD
+1082 YKTIING
-1088 ALWSVMSLFYDGSK
+1088 DGSASFGATVYMSGDLALPADYNHVLYM
-1102 NRVTLDTGKNAEL
+1102 NRSKLQPCKGQNSL
-1115 YIKGRKF
+1115 YCNWVNVRGIDGNGYWVLAGFSDYKGT

>member
-7 DKSHKK
+7 DRNHKK

-18 GTKSPH
+18 GIKSPH

-36 DFYYPASGPLLG
+36 DFSYPTSGPWLAQLL
-48 QIAAECYVR
+48 AECYIR

-62 YVVKAVE
+62 YVAKAVE
-69 KSTASAWRKI
+69 KSSTSAWRKV

-87 LEGTPFQDF
+87 LEGAPFEGF
-96 ETVEQTVKAAA
+96 ETVEQTVQAAA
-107 EFALA
+107 EFALE
-112 GTGWTVDADANITKK
+112 GTGWTVEADADITKK

-140 VVKQIVTTYRLELEI
+140 VVKQIVTTYRVELEI

-249 DEASTPVR
+249 AEASAPAR
-257 AYTAELVDLAAQGDK
+257 AYTAELIDLAAQSDK

-279 LGDTVLLVS
+279 LGDAVLLVS

-362 AISAMAESI
+362 AISTMAESI

-388 INKALKDGKAYT
+388 INKALKDGEAYT
-400 DGKLTEY
+400 DGK
-407 STTEETKSLISQ
+407 
-419 SAEQIST
+419 
-426 EVSKTYATKTA
+426 
-437 VTESVASL
+437 
-445 HAAATQA
+445 
-452 QQTADK
+452 
-458 ANADAASAQAAAD
+458 
-471 KAATDAAAAA
+471 
-481 AEADKAKQAAADAE
+481 
-495 TNAAADAQAKA
+495 
-506 DAAQAAAEKAAA
+506 
-518 ADAQAKAAA
+518 
-527 AEAAAK
+527 
-533 QAAAVDA
+533 
-540 QKKADAA
+540 
-547 QAAAN
+547 
-552 QYTDTQLTKYSTTEE
+552 LTKYSTTEE

-573 QSAEQIST
+573 QSAEQIT
-581 EVSKTYATKT
+581 AEVSKTYATT
-591 AVTESVASLHAAA
+591 ASVEKSLDTLQAAA
-604 TQAQQT
+604 KSAQET
-610 ADKANADAASAQ
+610 ADKANNDAASAQ

-751 NFEDKAG
+751 NFEDKAAG
-758 GTAHTTL
+758 GQHTTVTD
-765 SNGVLTIKFAANE
+765 GVLTVSFSASETVTFSVKEAAD
-778 TGAFNVRELAAAA
+778 TA

-796 RGRCITVSGRYKVI
+796 RGKCVTISGYYKIV
-810 KPFQSAAARL
+810 KPFKSSAVRL
-820 SWYGKFAS
+820 ALTYEYKS
-828 GTAQTL
+828 GANNQTL
-834 SYSQNAALKMDEVSA
+834 YYTHNAAIKADEEST
-849 DWIYY
+849 DWIFY
-854 EKTYTTDL
+854 EKTYITEM
-862 LDEEIEEL
+862 LDEEL
-870 GMMCEITPSKAGT
+870 VRMGMACEITPTKAET
-883 DGEIQWKDWVLKIST
+883 DGQMQWKDWTLKIST

-910 MDTSSATID
+910 MDANSVTID
-919 AGRLT
+919 TGRLT

-937 KLDASGNVTASGTFK
+937 KLDGNGNVTVKGSFESG
-952 SANGKWEAALQ
+952 NEQ
-963 SGSLIMNYDGNR
+963 SGGYVSIKDGK
-975 RVELFKASNY
+975 LQIKY
-985 DGGYLRLSGTY
+985 
-996 GEWDATTTCAPNYIS
+996 
-1011 MRASSKGQSLIMTP
+1011 
-1025 EYINLT
+1025 
-1031 ENSKRRFATELGK
+1031 
-1044 NNGVPVSNSAV
+1044 
-1055 VQSPDGDVMAR
+1055 DGDVNLFFDTTISGSGYGNMHI
-1066 LMCGNVLGAP
+1066 CGPGGQDAIVL
-1076 QAKLEF
+1076 QAQKDAGSGLYLFNKNGE
-1082 YYKFDD
+1082 YKTIIKG
-1088 ALWSVMSLFYDGSK
+1088 DGSASFGATVYMSGDLVLPTDYNHVLYM
-1102 NRVTLDTGKNAEL
+1102 NRSKLLPCIGQNAL
-1115 YIKGRKF
+1115 YCNWVNVRGIDGNGYWVLAGFFDYKGT

>member
-7 DKSHKK
+7 DRNHKK

-18 GTKSPH
+18 GIKSPH

-36 DFYYPASGPLLG
+36 DFSYPTSGPWLAQLL
-48 QIAAECYVR
+48 AECYIR

-69 KSTASAWRKI
+69 KSSTSAWRKV

-87 LEGTPFQDF
+87 LEGAPFEGF
-96 ETVEQTVKAAA
+96 ETVEQTVQAAA
-107 EFALA
+107 EFALE
-112 GTGWTVDADANITKK
+112 GTGWTVEADADITKK
-127 RTIRKEDDTTAWE
+127 RTIRKEDDTTVWE

-249 DEASTPVR
+249 DEASTPAR
-257 AYTAELVDLAAQGDK
+257 AYTAELVDLAAQSDK

-279 LGDTVLLVS
+279 LGDAVLLVS

-347 KVLRDDYLTKEETKV
+347 KVLKDDYLTKKETEVK
-362 AISAMAESI
+362 ISALAESI
-371 ELEVSKKYLT
+371 ELEVSKTYMT
-381 VASGEAA
+381 VANGQAA
-388 INKALKDGKAYT
+388 IDKALEAGKQYT

-419 SAEQIST
+419 SAEQIT
-426 EVSKTYATKTA
+426 LEVSKTYATTA
-437 VTESVASL
+437 SVEKSL
-445 HAAATQA
+445 DTLQAAAKSA
-452 QQTADK
+452 QETADK
-458 ANADAASAQAAAD
+458 ANNDAADAQAAAD
-471 KAATDAAAAA
+471 KAAADAAAAA

-495 TNAAADAQAKA
+495 TNAAADAQEKA
-506 DAAQAAAEKAAA
+506 NAAQAAAEKAAA

-533 QAAAVDA
+533 KAAAEDA
-540 QKKADAA
+540 TAKANAA
-547 QAAAN
+547 QEAAN
-552 QYTDTQLTKYSTTEE
+552 KYTDTQLTKYSTTEE
-567 TKSLIS
+567 MKSAIN
-573 QSAEQIST
+573 QSATGIT
-581 EVSKTYATKT
+581 LEVSKTYATKT
-591 AVTESVASLHAAA
+591 SVEESVATLQAAA
-604 TQAQQT
+604 KSAQET
-610 ADKANADAASAQ
+610 ADKANNDAADAQ
-622 AAADKAATDAAAA
+622 AAADKAAADAAAA

-649 ETNAAADAQAKADA
+649 ETNAAADAQEKANA

-715 EYSTTDEVKSAINQ
+715 EYSTTDEMKSAINQ

-741 LSGRNLLQYQ
+741 LSGRNLLRYQ
-751 NFEDKAG
+751 KFEDKKAG
-758 GTAHTTL
+758 DWHTTVT
-765 SNGVLTIKFAANE
+765 GDVLTASFFASETAKFYVKEEAD
-778 TGAFNVRELAAAA
+778 AA
-791 LCNLA
+791 LCELA
-796 RGRCITVSGRYKVI
+796 RGRCLTVSGYYKVV
-810 KPFQSAAARL
+810 KPFQSAAIRL
-820 SWYGKFAS
+820 SASWTYTS
-828 GTAQTL
+828 GTSQSL
-834 SYSQNAALKMDEVSA
+834 HYVQNAVFKTDEVSA

-854 EKTYTTDL
+854 EKSYTSEL
-862 LDEEIEEL
+862 LDEPIKYL
-870 GMMCEITPSKAGT
+870 GMLCEITPSKAGT
-883 DGEIQWKDWVLKIST
+883 DGQIQWKDWTLKIST
-898 PVQSGTVRSKFA
+898 PVQNGTVRSKFA
-910 MDTSSATID
+910 MDASSATID
-919 AGRLT
+919 TGRLT

-937 KLDASGNVTASGTFK
+937 KLDAYGNVTAKGAFESGDEQSGGYACIKNGTLELKYNGDTNLYFTTTVSGSSYANMHLCGPGGQDAIILQARQNEGSGIFLFDK
-952 SANGKWEAALQ
+952 DANQKAYIMGNGAAKFGGGVGIGGDLTLPEDYNHVLYMRRSKLQPCNGKN
-963 SGSLIMNYDGNR
+963 SLYCDWVNVRGTDGN
-975 RVELFKASNY
+975 SY
-985 DGGYLRLSGTY
+985 
-996 GEWDATTTCAPNYIS
+996 W
-1011 MRASSKGQSLIMTP
+1011 
-1025 EYINLT
+1025 
-1031 ENSKRRFATELGK
+1031 
-1044 NNGVPVSNSAV
+1044 
-1055 VQSPDGDVMAR
+1055 
-1066 LMCGNVLGAP
+1066 VLAG
-1076 QAKLEF
+1076 F
-1082 YYKFDD
+1082 
-1088 ALWSVMSLFYDGSK
+1088 GSY
-1102 NRVTLDTGKNAEL
+1102 RGS
-1115 YIKGRKF
+1115 

>member
-7 DKSHKK
+7 DRNHKK

-18 GTKSPH
+18 GIKSPH

-36 DFYYPASGPLLG
+36 DFSYPTSGPWLAQLL
-48 QIAAECYVR
+48 AECYIR

-69 KSTASAWRKI
+69 KSSTSAWRKV

-87 LEGTPFQDF
+87 LEGAPFEGF
-96 ETVEQTVKAAA
+96 ETVEQTVQAAA
-107 EFALA
+107 EFALE
-112 GTGWTVDADANITKK
+112 GTGWTVEADADITKK

-140 VVKQIVTTYRLELEI
+140 VVKQIVTTYRVELEI

-161 LKFHTRRGRDR
+161 LKFHTRRGQDR

-249 DEASTPVR
+249 DEASTPAR
-257 AYTAELVDLAAQGDK
+257 AYTAELVDLAAQSNK

-279 LGDTVLLVS
+279 LGDAVLLVS

-347 KVLRDDYLTKEETKV
+347 KVLKDDYLTKKETEVK
-362 AISAMAESI
+362 ISALAESI
-371 ELEVSKKYLT
+371 ELEVSKTYMT
-381 VASGEAA
+381 VANGQAA
-388 INKALKDGKAYT
+388 IDKALEAGKQYT

-419 SAEQIST
+419 SAEQIT
-426 EVSKTYATKTA
+426 LEVSKTYATTA
-437 VTESVASL
+437 SVEKSL
-445 HAAATQA
+445 DTLQAAAKSA
-452 QQTADK
+452 QETADK
-458 ANADAASAQAAAD
+458 ANNDAANAQAAAD

-495 TNAAADAQAKA
+495 ANAAADAQEKA

-533 QAAAVDA
+533 KAAAEDA
-540 QKKADAA
+540 TAKANAA
-547 QAAAN
+547 QEAAN
-552 QYTDTQLTKYSTTEE
+552 KYTDTQLTKYSTTEE
-567 TKSLIS
+567 MKSAIS
-573 QSAEQIST
+573 QSATGIT
-581 EVSKTYATKT
+581 LEVSKTYATKT
-591 AVTESVASLHAAA
+591 SVEESVATLQAAA
-604 TQAQQT
+604 KSAQET
-610 ADKANADAASAQ
+610 ADKANNDAANAQ

-649 ETNAAADAQAKADA
+649 EANAAADAQEKADA

-715 EYSTTDEVKSAINQ
+715 EYSTTDEMKSAISQ
-729 TATQISLEVSAQ
+729 TAEQITLEVSAQ

-751 NFEDKAG
+751 NFEDKTI
-758 GTAHTTL
+758 GTTHVSAYG
-765 SNGVLTIKFAANE
+765 GVLTMAFSASE
-778 TGAFNVRELAAAA
+778 TAVFSAQEKADTTLW
-791 LCNLA
+791 NLA
-796 RGRCITVSGRYKVI
+796 RGRCLTLSGYYKVI

-820 SWYGKFAS
+820 SGVWAYKSGAS
-828 GTAQTL
+828 QTL
-834 SYSQNAALKMDEVSA
+834 HFNQNAALKLDEVSA

-854 EKTYTTDL
+854 EKTYFDEL
-862 LDEEIEEL
+862 LDEELSNL
-870 GMMCEITPSKAGT
+870 GMMCEITPTKAET
-883 DGEIQWKDWVLKIST
+883 DGKIQWKDWKLKIST
-898 PVQSGTVRSKFA
+898 PVQSGNIRSKFA
-910 MDTSSATID
+910 MDASSVTID

-937 KLDASGNVTASGTFK
+937 KLDASGNVTAKGAFESGD
-952 SANGKWEAALQ
+952 EQ
-963 SGSLIMNYDGNR
+963 SGGYACIKNGTLELKYNGDTNLYFTTTISGSGYANMHLCGPGGQEAVVLQARKNEGSGIFLFDKDANQKASIMGNGNARFGGGVSIGGDLSLPDDYNHVLYLCRSKLQPRNGQNSLYCDWVNVRGTDGNSYWVLAGFGSYR
-975 RVELFKASNY
+975 
-985 DGGYLRLSGTY
+985 GT
-996 GEWDATTTCAPNYIS
+996 
-1011 MRASSKGQSLIMTP
+1011 
-1025 EYINLT
+1025 
-1031 ENSKRRFATELGK
+1031 
-1044 NNGVPVSNSAV
+1044 
-1055 VQSPDGDVMAR
+1055 
-1066 LMCGNVLGAP
+1066 
-1076 QAKLEF
+1076 
-1082 YYKFDD
+1082 
-1088 ALWSVMSLFYDGSK
+1088 
-1102 NRVTLDTGKNAEL
+1102 
-1115 YIKGRKF
+1115 

>member
-36 DFYYPASGPLLG
+36 DFYYPASGPWLG

-249 DEASTPVR
+249 DEASTPAR
-257 AYTAELVDLAAQGDK
+257 AYTAELVDLAAQSDK

-279 LGDTVLLVS
+279 LGDAVLLVS

-419 SAEQIST
+419 SAEQIT
-426 EVSKTYATKTA
+426 AEVSKTYATTA
-437 VTESVASL
+437 SVEKSL
-445 HAAATQA
+445 DTLRAAAKSA
-452 QQTADK
+452 QETADK
-458 ANADAASAQAAAD
+458 ANNDAANAQAAAD

-547 QAAAN
+547 
-552 QYTDTQLTKYSTTEE
+552 
-567 TKSLIS
+567 
-573 QSAEQIST
+573 
-581 EVSKTYATKT
+581 
-591 AVTESVASLHAAA
+591 
-604 TQAQQT
+604 
-610 ADKANADAASAQ
+610 
-622 AAADKAATDAAAA
+622 
-635 AAEADKA
+635 
-642 KQAAADA
+642 
-649 ETNAAADAQAKADA
+649 
-663 AQAAAEKAAAADA
+663 
-676 QAKAAAAEAAA
+676 
-687 KQAAAADAK
+687 
-696 KKADAAK
+696 K
-703 KEAQDYTDGKLT
+703 KEAQDYTDGRLT

-751 NFEDKAG
+751 NFEDKAAG
-758 GTAHTTL
+758 DQHTTVTD
-765 SNGVLTIKFAANE
+765 GVLTVSFSASETVTFSVKEAAD
-778 TGAFNVRELAAAA
+778 TA

-796 RGRCITVSGRYKVI
+796 RGKCVTISGYYKIV
-810 KPFQSAAARL
+810 KPFKSSAVRL
-820 SWYGKFAS
+820 ALTYGYKS
-828 GTAQTL
+828 GANNQTL
-834 SYSQNAALKMDEVSA
+834 YYTHNAAIKADEEST
-849 DWIYY
+849 DWIFY
-854 EKTYTTDL
+854 EKTYITEM
-862 LDEEIEEL
+862 LDEEL
-870 GMMCEITPSKAGT
+870 VRMGMACEITPTKAET
-883 DGEIQWKDWVLKIST
+883 DGQMQWKDWALKIST

-910 MDTSSATID
+910 MDANSVTID
-919 AGRLT
+919 TGRLT

-937 KLDASGNVTASGTFK
+937 KLDGNGNVTVKGSFESG
-952 SANGKWEAALQ
+952 NEQ
-963 SGSLIMNYDGNR
+963 SGGYVSIKDGK
-975 RVELFKASNY
+975 LQIKY
-985 DGGYLRLSGTY
+985 
-996 GEWDATTTCAPNYIS
+996 
-1011 MRASSKGQSLIMTP
+1011 
-1025 EYINLT
+1025 
-1031 ENSKRRFATELGK
+1031 
-1044 NNGVPVSNSAV
+1044 
-1055 VQSPDGDVMAR
+1055 DGDVNLFFDTTISGSGYGNMHI
-1066 LMCGNVLGAP
+1066 CGPGGQDAIVL
-1076 QAKLEF
+1076 QAQKDAGSGLYLLNKNGE
-1082 YYKFDD
+1082 YKTIIRG
-1088 ALWSVMSLFYDGSK
+1088 DGSASFGATVYMSGDLVLPTDYNHVLYM
-1102 NRVTLDTGKNAEL
+1102 NRSKLLPCKGQNAL
-1115 YIKGRKF
+1115 YCNWVNVRGIDGNGYWVLAGFFDYKGT

>member
-7 DKSHKK
+7 DRNHKK

-18 GTKSPH
+18 GIKSPH

-36 DFYYPASGPLLG
+36 DFYYPASGPWLG

-112 GTGWTVDADANITKK
+112 GTGWTVNADANITKK

-249 DEASTPVR
+249 DEASTPAR
-257 AYTAELVDLAAQGDK
+257 AYTAELVDLAAQSDK

-279 LGDTVLLVS
+279 LGDAVLLVS
-288 EKTDEREKQ
+288 EKTAEREKQ

-333 ATADAVAIATKRTK
+333 ATADAVAIATKRTQ
-347 KVLRDDYLTKEETKV
+347 KVLKDDYLTKKETEVK
-362 AISAMAESI
+362 ISALAESI
-371 ELEVSKKYLT
+371 EMEVSKTYMT
-381 VASGEAA
+381 VANGQAA
-388 INKALKDGKAYT
+388 IDKALEAGKQYT

-407 STTEETKSLISQ
+407 STTEETKSLITQ
-419 SAEQIST
+419 SAEQIT
-426 EVSKTYATKTA
+426 AEVSKTYATTA
-437 VTESVASL
+437 SVEKSL
-445 HAAATQA
+445 DTLQAAAKSA
-452 QQTADK
+452 QETANK
-458 ANADAASAQAAAD
+458 ANNDAANAQAAAD

-481 AEADKAKQAAADAE
+481 AEADKAKRAAADAE
-495 TNAAADAQAKA
+495 TNAAADAKAKA

-540 QKKADAA
+540 Q
-547 QAAAN
+547 
-552 QYTDTQLTKYSTTEE
+552 
-567 TKSLIS
+567 
-573 QSAEQIST
+573 
-581 EVSKTYATKT
+581 
-591 AVTESVASLHAAA
+591 
-604 TQAQQT
+604 
-610 ADKANADAASAQ
+610 
-622 AAADKAATDAAAA
+622 
-635 AAEADKA
+635 
-642 KQAAADA
+642 
-649 ETNAAADAQAKADA
+649 
-663 AQAAAEKAAAADA
+663 
-676 QAKAAAAEAAA
+676 
-687 KQAAAADAK
+687 

-751 NFEDKAG
+751 NFEDKAAG
-758 GTAHTTL
+758 DQHTTVTD
-765 SNGVLTIKFAANE
+765 GVLTVSFSASETVTFSVKEAAD
-778 TGAFNVRELAAAA
+778 TA

-796 RGRCITVSGRYKVI
+796 RGKCVTISGYYKIV
-810 KPFQSAAARL
+810 KPFKSSAVRL
-820 SWYGKFAS
+820 ALTYGYKS
-828 GTAQTL
+828 GANNQTL
-834 SYSQNAALKMDEVSA
+834 YYTHNAAIKADEEST
-849 DWIYY
+849 DWIFY
-854 EKTYTTDL
+854 EKTYITEM
-862 LDEEIEEL
+862 LDEEL
-870 GMMCEITPSKAGT
+870 VRMGMACEITPTKAET
-883 DGEIQWKDWVLKIST
+883 DGQMQWKDWTLKIST

-910 MDTSSATID
+910 MDANSVTID
-919 AGRLT
+919 TGRLT

-937 KLDASGNVTASGTFK
+937 KLDGNGNVTVKGSFESG
-952 SANGKWEAALQ
+952 NEQ
-963 SGSLIMNYDGNR
+963 SGGYVSIKDGK
-975 RVELFKASNY
+975 LQIKY
-985 DGGYLRLSGTY
+985 
-996 GEWDATTTCAPNYIS
+996 
-1011 MRASSKGQSLIMTP
+1011 
-1025 EYINLT
+1025 
-1031 ENSKRRFATELGK
+1031 
-1044 NNGVPVSNSAV
+1044 
-1055 VQSPDGDVMAR
+1055 DGDVNLFFDTTISGNGYGNMHI
-1066 LMCGNVLGAP
+1066 CGPGGQDAIVL
-1076 QAKLEF
+1076 QAQKDAGSGLYLFNKNGE
-1082 YYKFDD
+1082 YKTIIKG
-1088 ALWSVMSLFYDGSK
+1088 DGSASFGATVYMSGDLVLPTDYNHVLYM
-1102 NRVTLDTGKNAEL
+1102 NRSKLLPCKGQNAL
-1115 YIKGRKF
+1115 YCNWVNVRGIDGNGYWVLAGFFDYKGT

>member
-36 DFYYPASGPLLG
+36 DFYYPASGPWLG

-69 KSTASAWRKI
+69 KSTTSAWRKI

-107 EFALA
+107 EFALE
-112 GTGWTVDADANITKK
+112 GTGWTVETDADITKK

-140 VVKQIVTTYRLELEI
+140 VVKQIVTTYRVELEI
-155 DAVNKR
+155 DAVNKQ
-161 LKFHTRRGRDR
+161 LLFHTRRGRDR

-192 GFYTRLIPIGKDGLH
+192 GFYTRLIPIGKDGLQ
-207 LWRDGQNYIENHQ
+207 LWQDGKNYIDNHQ
-220 YSDKVITSIWR
+220 YSDKTITAIWR

-249 DEASTPVR
+249 AEASAPAR
-257 AYTAELVDLAAQGDK
+257 AYTAELVDLAAQSDK

-279 LGDTVLLVS
+279 LGDAVLLVS

-362 AISAMAESI
+362 AISAMAGSI

-407 STTEETKSLISQ
+407 STTEETKSFISQ
-419 SAEQIST
+419 SAEQIT
-426 EVSKTYATKTA
+426 AEVSKTYATTA
-437 VTESVASL
+437 SVEKSL
-445 HAAATQA
+445 DTLQTAATQA

-458 ANADAASAQAAAD
+458 AN
-471 KAATDAAAAA
+471 TDAA
-481 AEADKAKQAAADAE
+481 
-495 TNAAADAQAKA
+495 NAQA
-506 DAAQAAAEKAAA
+506 E
-518 ADAQAKAAA
+518 
-527 AEAAAK
+527 
-533 QAAAVDA
+533 
-540 QKKADAA
+540 
-547 QAAAN
+547 
-552 QYTDTQLTKYSTTEE
+552 
-567 TKSLIS
+567 
-573 QSAEQIST
+573 
-581 EVSKTYATKT
+581 
-591 AVTESVASLHAAA
+591 
-604 TQAQQT
+604 
-610 ADKANADAASAQ
+610 
-622 AAADKAATDAAAA
+622 ADKAATDAAAA

-758 GTAHTTL
+758 GTAHTAL

-778 TGAFNVRELAAAA
+778 TGTFNVRELAAAA

-796 RGRCITVSGRYKVI
+796 RGRCITVSGSYKVI

-820 SWYGKFAS
+820 SWHGRFAS

-883 DGEIQWKDWVLKIST
+883 DGEIQWKDWVLKISA

-910 MDTSSATID
+910 MDASSATID
-919 AGRLT
+919 TGRLT

-937 KLDASGNVTASGTFK
+937 KLDASGNVTAAGTFK
-952 SANGKWEAALQ
+952 SANDKWEATLRY
-963 SGSLIMNYDGNR
+963 GGLFMDYDGKR
-975 RVELFKASNY
+975 RVELFKAGNY

-996 GEWDATTTCAPNYIS
+996 NGEDAMATYAPNSIAMGS
-1011 MRASSKGQSLIMTP
+1011 ASKSAIMTP
-1025 EYINLT
+1025 EHISLT
-1031 ENSKRRFATELGK
+1031 ENSKSRFTITQGV
-1044 NNGVPVSNSAV
+1044 NDGVPVSNSAV

-1082 YYKFDD
+1082 LYKVDNI
-1088 ALWSVMSLFYDGSK
+1088 LWTVMNLTYDGSK
-1102 NRVTLDTGKNAEL
+1102 NRVTLYAGKNAEL
-1115 YIKGRKF
+1115 YIQGKKF

>member
-36 DFYYPASGPLLG
+36 DFYYPASGQWLG

-112 GTGWTVDADANITKK
+112 GTGWTVEADADITKK

-140 VVKQIVTTYRLELEI
+140 VIKQIVDTYRVELEI

-161 LKFHTRRGRDR
+161 LLFHTRRGRDR

-192 GFYTRLIPIGKDGLH
+192 GFYTRLIPIGKDGLQ
-207 LWRDGQNYIENHQ
+207 LWQDGKNYIDNHQ
-220 YSDKVITSIWR
+220 YSDKTITAIWR

-249 DEASTPVR
+249 AEASAPAR
-257 AYTAELVDLAAQGDK
+257 AYTAELIDLAAQSDK

-279 LGDTVLLVS
+279 LGDAVLLVS

-305 PDDPLAN
+305 PDDPLTN

-419 SAEQIST
+419 SAEQIT
-426 EVSKTYATKTA
+426 AEVSKTYATTA
-437 VTESVASL
+437 SVEKSL
-445 HAAATQA
+445 DTLRAAAKSA
-452 QQTADK
+452 QETADK

-552 QYTDTQLTKYSTTEE
+552 QYTDTRLTKYSTTEE

-573 QSAEQIST
+573 QSAEQIT
-581 EVSKTYATKT
+581 AEVSKTYATT
-591 AVTESVASLHAAA
+591 ASVEKSLDTLRAAA
-604 TQAQQT
+604 KSAQET

-751 NFEDKAG
+751 NFEDKAAG
-758 GTAHTTL
+758 DQHTTVTD
-765 SNGVLTIKFAANE
+765 GVLTVSFSASETVTFSVKEAAD
-778 TGAFNVRELAAAA
+778 TA

-796 RGRCITVSGRYKVI
+796 RGKCVTISGYYKIV
-810 KPFQSAAARL
+810 KPFKSSAVRL
-820 SWYGKFAS
+820 ALTYGYKS
-828 GTAQTL
+828 GANNQTL
-834 SYSQNAALKMDEVSA
+834 YYTHNAAIKADEEST
-849 DWIYY
+849 DWIFY
-854 EKTYTTDL
+854 EKTYITEM
-862 LDEEIEEL
+862 LDEEL
-870 GMMCEITPSKAGT
+870 VRMGMACEITPTKAET
-883 DGEIQWKDWVLKIST
+883 DGQMQWKDWTLKIST

-910 MDTSSATID
+910 MDANSVTID
-919 AGRLT
+919 TGRLT

-937 KLDASGNVTASGTFK
+937 KLDGNGNVTVKGSFESG
-952 SANGKWEAALQ
+952 NEQ
-963 SGSLIMNYDGNR
+963 SGGYVSIKDGK
-975 RVELFKASNY
+975 LQIKY
-985 DGGYLRLSGTY
+985 
-996 GEWDATTTCAPNYIS
+996 
-1011 MRASSKGQSLIMTP
+1011 
-1025 EYINLT
+1025 
-1031 ENSKRRFATELGK
+1031 
-1044 NNGVPVSNSAV
+1044 
-1055 VQSPDGDVMAR
+1055 DGDVNLFFDTTISGSGYGNMHI
-1066 LMCGNVLGAP
+1066 CGPGGQDAIVL
-1076 QAKLEF
+1076 QAQKDAGSGLYLLNKNGE
-1082 YYKFDD
+1082 YKTIIKG
-1088 ALWSVMSLFYDGSK
+1088 DGSASFGATVYMSGDLVLPADYNHVLYM
-1102 NRVTLDTGKNAEL
+1102 NRSKLQPCKGQNAL
-1115 YIKGRKF
+1115 YCNWVNVRGIDGNGYWVLAGFFDYKGT

>member
-7 DKSHKK
+7 DRNHKK

-18 GTKSPH
+18 GIKSPH

-36 DFYYPASGPLLG
+36 DFSYPTSGPWLAQLL
-48 QIAAECYVR
+48 AECYIR

-69 KSTASAWRKI
+69 KSSTSAWRKV

-87 LEGTPFQDF
+87 LEGAPFEGF
-96 ETVEQTVKAAA
+96 ETVEQTVQAAA
-107 EFALA
+107 EFALE
-112 GTGWTVDADANITKK
+112 GTGWTVETDADITKK
-127 RTIRKEDDTTAWE
+127 RTIRKEDDTTVWE

-249 DEASTPVR
+249 DEASTPAR
-257 AYTAELVDLAAQGDK
+257 AYTAELVDLAAQSDK

-279 LGDTVLLVS
+279 LGDAVLLVS

-347 KVLRDDYLTKEETKV
+347 KVLKDDYLTKKETEVK
-362 AISAMAESI
+362 ISALAESI
-371 ELEVSKKYLT
+371 ELEVSKTYMT
-381 VASGEAA
+381 VANGQAA
-388 INKALKDGKAYT
+388 IDKALEAGKQYT

-419 SAEQIST
+419 SAEQIT
-426 EVSKTYATKTA
+426 LEVSKTYATTA
-437 VTESVASL
+437 SVEKSL
-445 HAAATQA
+445 DTLQAAAKSA
-452 QQTADK
+452 QETADK
-458 ANADAASAQAAAD
+458 ANNDAADAQAAAD

-495 TNAAADAQAKA
+495 ANAAADAQ
-506 DAAQAAAEKAAA
+506 EKA
-518 ADAQAKAAA
+518 
-527 AEAAAK
+527 
-533 QAAAVDA
+533 
-540 QKKADAA
+540 
-547 QAAAN
+547 N
-552 QYTDTQLTKYSTTEE
+552 
-567 TKSLIS
+567 
-573 QSAEQIST
+573 
-581 EVSKTYATKT
+581 
-591 AVTESVASLHAAA
+591 
-604 TQAQQT
+604 
-610 ADKANADAASAQ
+610 
-622 AAADKAATDAAAA
+622 
-635 AAEADKA
+635 
-642 KQAAADA
+642 
-649 ETNAAADAQAKADA
+649 A

-715 EYSTTDEVKSAINQ
+715 EYSTTDEMKSAISQ
-729 TATQISLEVSAQ
+729 TAEQITLEVSAQ

-751 NFEDKAG
+751 NFEDKTI
-758 GTAHTTL
+758 GTTHVSA
-765 SNGVLTIKFAANE
+765 SGGVLTMAFSASE
-778 TGAFNVRELAAAA
+778 TAVFSAREIADTTLW
-791 LCNLA
+791 NLA
-796 RGRCITVSGRYKVI
+796 RGRCLTLSGYYKVI

-820 SWYGKFAS
+820 SGVWAYKSGAS
-828 GTAQTL
+828 QTL
-834 SYSQNAALKMDEVSA
+834 HYNQNAALKLDEVSA

-854 EKTYTTDL
+854 EKTYFDEL
-862 LDEEIEEL
+862 LDEELSNL
-870 GMMCEITPSKAGT
+870 GMMCEITPTKAET
-883 DGEIQWKDWVLKIST
+883 DGKIQWKDWKLKIST
-898 PVQSGTVRSKFA
+898 PVQSGNIRSKFA
-910 MDTSSATID
+910 MDASSVTINT
-919 AGRLT
+919 GRLT

-937 KLDASGNVTASGTFK
+937 KLDGDGNVTVKGSFESG
-952 SANGKWEAALQ
+952 NEQ
-963 SGSLIMNYDGNR
+963 SGGYVSIKDGK
-975 RVELFKASNY
+975 LQIKY
-985 DGGYLRLSGTY
+985 
-996 GEWDATTTCAPNYIS
+996 
-1011 MRASSKGQSLIMTP
+1011 
-1025 EYINLT
+1025 
-1031 ENSKRRFATELGK
+1031 
-1044 NNGVPVSNSAV
+1044 
-1055 VQSPDGDVMAR
+1055 DGDVNLFFDTTISGSGYGNMHI
-1066 LMCGNVLGAP
+1066 CGPGGQDAIVL
-1076 QAKLEF
+1076 QAQK
-1082 YYKFDD
+1082 D
-1088 ALWSVMSLFYDGSK
+1088 AGSGLYLFNKNGEQKTIIKGDGSASFGATVYMSGDLALPADYNHVLYM
-1102 NRVTLDTGKNAEL
+1102 NRSKLQPCKGQNAL
-1115 YIKGRKF
+1115 YCNWVNVRGIDGNGYWVLAGFFDYKGT

>member
-7 DKSHKK
+7 DRSHKK

-36 DFYYPASGPLLG
+36 DFYYPASGPWLG

-62 YVVKAVE
+62 YVVKVVE

-87 LEGTPFQDF
+87 LEGAPFQDF

-107 EFALA
+107 EFALE
-112 GTGWTVDADANITKK
+112 GTGWTVETDADITKK

-140 VVKQIVTTYRLELEI
+140 VVKQIVTTYRVELEI
-155 DAVNKR
+155 DAVNKQ
-161 LKFHTRRGRDR
+161 LLFHTRRGRDR

-192 GFYTRLIPIGKDGLH
+192 GFYTRLIPIGKDGLQ
-207 LWRDGQNYIENHQ
+207 LWQDGKNYIDNHQ
-220 YSDKVITSIWR
+220 YSDKTITAIWR

-249 DEASTPVR
+249 DEASTPAR
-257 AYTAELVDLAAQGDK
+257 AYTAELVDLAAQSDK

-279 LGDTVLLVS
+279 LGDAVLLVS

-347 KVLRDDYLTKEETKV
+347 KVLKDDYLTKKETEVK
-362 AISAMAESI
+362 ISALAESI
-371 ELEVSKKYLT
+371 ELEVSKTYMT
-381 VASGEAA
+381 IANGQAA
-388 INKALKDGKAYT
+388 IDKALEAGKQYT

-419 SAEQIST
+419 SAEQIT
-426 EVSKTYATKTA
+426 LEVSKTYATTA
-437 VTESVASL
+437 SVEKSL
-445 HAAATQA
+445 DTLQAAAKSA
-452 QQTADK
+452 QETADK
-458 ANADAASAQAAAD
+458 ANNDAANAQAAAD

-495 TNAAADAQAKA
+495 ANAAADAQEKA
-506 DAAQAAAEKAAA
+506 NAAQAAAEKAAA

-533 QAAAVDA
+533 KAAAEDA
-540 QKKADAA
+540 TAKANAA
-547 QAAAN
+547 QEAAN
-552 QYTDTQLTKYSTTEE
+552 KYTDTQLTKYSTTEE
-567 TKSLIS
+567 MKSAIN
-573 QSAEQIST
+573 QSATGIT
-581 EVSKTYATKT
+581 LEVSKTYATKT
-591 AVTESVASLHAAA
+591 SVEESVATLQAAA
-604 TQAQQT
+604 KSAQET
-610 ADKANADAASAQ
+610 ADKANNDAADAQ
-622 AAADKAATDAAAA
+622 AAADKAAADAAAA

-649 ETNAAADAQAKADA
+649 ETNAAADAQEKANA

-715 EYSTTDEVKSAINQ
+715 EYSTTDEMKSAISQ
-729 TATQISLEVSAQ
+729 TAEQITLEVSAQ

-751 NFEDKAG
+751 NFEDKTI
-758 GTAHTTL
+758 GTTHISA
-765 SNGVLTIKFAANE
+765 SGGVLTMAFSASE
-778 TGAFNVRELAAAA
+778 TAVFSAREIADTTLW
-791 LCNLA
+791 NLA
-796 RGRCITVSGRYKVI
+796 RGRCLTLSGYYKVI

-820 SWYGKFAS
+820 SGVWAYKSGAS
-828 GTAQTL
+828 QTL
-834 SYSQNAALKMDEVSA
+834 HYNQNAALKLDEVSA

-854 EKTYTTDL
+854 EKTYFDEL
-862 LDEEIEEL
+862 LDEELSNL
-870 GMMCEITPSKAGT
+870 GMMCEITPTKAET
-883 DGEIQWKDWVLKIST
+883 DGKIQWKDWKLKIST
-898 PVQSGTVRSKFA
+898 PVQSGNIRSKFA
-910 MDTSSATID
+910 MDASSVTINT
-919 AGRLT
+919 GRLT

-937 KLDASGNVTASGTFK
+937 KLDGDGNVTVKGSFESG
-952 SANGKWEAALQ
+952 NEQ
-963 SGSLIMNYDGNR
+963 SGGYVSIKDGK
-975 RVELFKASNY
+975 LQIKY
-985 DGGYLRLSGTY
+985 
-996 GEWDATTTCAPNYIS
+996 
-1011 MRASSKGQSLIMTP
+1011 
-1025 EYINLT
+1025 
-1031 ENSKRRFATELGK
+1031 
-1044 NNGVPVSNSAV
+1044 
-1055 VQSPDGDVMAR
+1055 DGDVNLFFDTTISGSGYGNMHI
-1066 LMCGNVLGAP
+1066 CGPGGQDAIVL
-1076 QAKLEF
+1076 QAQKDAGSGLFLLNKNGE
-1082 YYKFDD
+1082 YK
-1088 ALWSVMSLFYDGSK
+1088 AIIKGDGSASFGATVYMSGDLALPVDYNHVLYM
-1102 NRVTLDTGKNAEL
+1102 NRSKLQPCKGQNAL
-1115 YIKGRKF
+1115 YCKWVNVRGIDGNGYWVLAGFFDYKGT

>member
-36 DFYYPASGPLLG
+36 DFYYPASGPWLG

-249 DEASTPVR
+249 DEASTPAR
-257 AYTAELVDLAAQGDK
+257 AYTAELVDLATQSDK

-419 SAEQIST
+419 SAEQIT
-426 EVSKTYATKTA
+426 AEVSKTYATTA
-437 VTESVASL
+437 SVEKSL
-445 HAAATQA
+445 DTLQAAAKSA
-452 QQTADK
+452 QEAANK
-458 ANADAASAQAAAD
+458 ANNDAANAQAAAD

-495 TNAAADAQAKA
+495 TNAAADAR
-506 DAAQAAAEKAAA
+506 
-518 ADAQAKAAA
+518 
-527 AEAAAK
+527 
-533 QAAAVDA
+533 
-540 QKKADAA
+540 
-547 QAAAN
+547 
-552 QYTDTQLTKYSTTEE
+552 
-567 TKSLIS
+567 
-573 QSAEQIST
+573 
-581 EVSKTYATKT
+581 
-591 AVTESVASLHAAA
+591 
-604 TQAQQT
+604 
-610 ADKANADAASAQ
+610 
-622 AAADKAATDAAAA
+622 
-635 AAEADKA
+635 
-642 KQAAADA
+642 
-649 ETNAAADAQAKADA
+649 AKADA

-751 NFEDKAG
+751 NFEDKAAG
-758 GTAHTTL
+758 DQHTTVTD
-765 SNGVLTIKFAANE
+765 GVLTVSFSASETVTFSVKEAAD
-778 TGAFNVRELAAAA
+778 TA

-796 RGRCITVSGRYKVI
+796 RGKCVTISGYYKIV
-810 KPFQSAAARL
+810 KPFKSSAVRL
-820 SWYGKFAS
+820 ALTYGYKS
-828 GTAQTL
+828 GANNQTL
-834 SYSQNAALKMDEVSA
+834 YYTHNAAIKADEEST
-849 DWIYY
+849 DWIFY
-854 EKTYTTDL
+854 EKTYITEM
-862 LDEEIEEL
+862 LDEEL
-870 GMMCEITPSKAGT
+870 VRMGMACEITPTKAET
-883 DGEIQWKDWVLKIST
+883 DGQMQWKDWTLKIST

-910 MDTSSATID
+910 MDANSVTID
-919 AGRLT
+919 TGRLT

-937 KLDASGNVTASGTFK
+937 KLDGNGNVTVKGSFESG
-952 SANGKWEAALQ
+952 NEQ
-963 SGSLIMNYDGNR
+963 SGGYVSIKDGKLQIKYDGDVNLFFDTTISGSGYGNMHICGPGGQDAIVLQAQKDAGSGLYLLNKNGEYKTIIKGDGSASFGATVYMSGDLALPADYNHVLYMNR
-975 RVELFKASNY
+975 SKLQ
-985 DGGYLRLSGTY
+985 
-996 GEWDATTTCAPNYIS
+996 P
-1011 MRASSKGQSLIMTP
+1011 SKGQNALYCNWVNVRGID
-1025 EYINLT
+1025 
-1031 ENSKRRFATELGK
+1031 G
-1044 NNGVPVSNSAV
+1044 NGYW
-1055 VQSPDGDVMAR
+1055 
-1066 LMCGNVLGAP
+1066 VLAG
-1076 QAKLEF
+1076 F
-1082 YYKFDD
+1082 FDYK
-1088 ALWSVMSLFYDGSK
+1088 G
-1102 NRVTLDTGKNAEL
+1102 T
-1115 YIKGRKF
+1115 

>member
-36 DFYYPASGPLLG
+36 DFYYPASGPWLG

-249 DEASTPVR
+249 DEASTPAR
-257 AYTAELVDLAAQGDK
+257 AYTAELADLAAQSDK

-279 LGDTVLLVS
+279 LGDAVLLVS
-288 EKTDEREKQ
+288 EKTAEREKQ

-419 SAEQIST
+419 SAEQIT
-426 EVSKTYATKTA
+426 AEVSKTYATTA
-437 VTESVASL
+437 SVEKSL
-445 HAAATQA
+445 DTLRAAAKSA
-452 QQTADK
+452 QETADK
-458 ANADAASAQAAAD
+458 ANNDAANAQAAAD

-495 TNAAADAQAKA
+495 TNAAADAKAKA

-552 QYTDTQLTKYSTTEE
+552 QYTDTRLTKYSTTEE

-591 AVTESVASLHAAA
+591 AVTESVASLQAAA

-751 NFEDKAG
+751 NFEDKAAG
-758 GTAHTTL
+758 GQHTTVTD
-765 SNGVLTIKFAANE
+765 GVLTVSFSASETVTFSVKEAAD
-778 TGAFNVRELAAAA
+778 TA

-796 RGRCITVSGRYKVI
+796 RGKCVTISGYYKIV
-810 KPFQSAAARL
+810 KPFKSSAVRL
-820 SWYGKFAS
+820 ALTYGYKS
-828 GTAQTL
+828 GANNQTL
-834 SYSQNAALKMDEVSA
+834 YYTHNAAIKADEEST
-849 DWIYY
+849 DWIFY
-854 EKTYTTDL
+854 EKTYITEM
-862 LDEEIEEL
+862 LDEEL
-870 GMMCEITPSKAGT
+870 VRMGMACEITPTKAET
-883 DGEIQWKDWVLKIST
+883 DGQMQWKDWTLKIST

-910 MDTSSATID
+910 MDANSVTID
-919 AGRLT
+919 TGRLT

-937 KLDASGNVTASGTFK
+937 KLDGNGNVTVKGSFESG
-952 SANGKWEAALQ
+952 NEQ
-963 SGSLIMNYDGNR
+963 SGGYVSIKDGK
-975 RVELFKASNY
+975 LQIKY
-985 DGGYLRLSGTY
+985 
-996 GEWDATTTCAPNYIS
+996 
-1011 MRASSKGQSLIMTP
+1011 
-1025 EYINLT
+1025 
-1031 ENSKRRFATELGK
+1031 
-1044 NNGVPVSNSAV
+1044 
-1055 VQSPDGDVMAR
+1055 DGDVNLFFDTTISGSGYGNMHI
-1066 LMCGNVLGAP
+1066 CGPGGQDAIVL
-1076 QAKLEF
+1076 QAQK
-1082 YYKFDD
+1082 D
-1088 ALWSVMSLFYDGSK
+1088 AGSGLYLFNKNGENKTIIKGDGSASFGATVYMSGDLVLPTDYNHVLYM
-1102 NRVTLDTGKNAEL
+1102 NRSKLLPCKGQNAL
-1115 YIKGRKF
+1115 YCNWVNVRGIDGNGYWALAGFFDYKGT

>member
-7 DKSHKK
+7 DRNHKK

-18 GTKSPH
+18 GIKSPH

-36 DFYYPASGPLLG
+36 DFSYPTSGPWLAQLL
-48 QIAAECYVR
+48 AECYIR

-69 KSTASAWRKI
+69 KSSTSAWRKV

-87 LEGTPFQDF
+87 LEGAPFEGF
-96 ETVEQTVKAAA
+96 ETVEQTVQAAA
-107 EFALA
+107 EFALE
-112 GTGWTVDADANITKK
+112 GTGWTVETDADITKK

-140 VVKQIVTTYRLELEI
+140 VVKQIVDTYRVELEI

-161 LKFHTRRGRDR
+161 LLFHTRRGRDR

-241 LEDAQARL
+241 MEDAQARL
-249 DEASTPVR
+249 DEASTPAR
-257 AYTAELVDLAAQGDK
+257 AYTAELVDLAAQSDK

-279 LGDTVLLVS
+279 LGDAVLLVS

-347 KVLRDDYLTKEETKV
+347 KVLKDDYLTKKETEVK
-362 AISAMAESI
+362 ISALAESI
-371 ELEVSKKYLT
+371 ELEVSKTYMT
-381 VASGEAA
+381 VANGQAA
-388 INKALKDGKAYT
+388 IDKALEAGKQYT

-419 SAEQIST
+419 SAEQITLEVSKTYATTASVEKSLDTIQAAAKSAKETADKANNDAADAQAAADKAAADAAAAAAEADKAKQAAADAEANAAADAQEKANAAQAAAEKAAAADAQAKAAAAEAAAKKAAAEDATAKANAAQEAANKYTDTQLTKYST
-426 EVSKTYATKTA
+426 TEEMKSAINQSATGITLEVSKTYATKTS
-437 VTESVASL
+437 VEESVATL
-445 HAAATQA
+445 QAAAKSA
-452 QQTADK
+452 QETADK
-458 ANADAASAQAAAD
+458 ANNDAANAQAAAD

-495 TNAAADAQAKA
+495 TNAAADAQEKA
-506 DAAQAAAEKAAA
+506 NAAQAAAEKAAA

-533 QAAAVDA
+533 
-540 QKKADAA
+540 K
-547 QAAAN
+547 
-552 QYTDTQLTKYSTTEE
+552 
-567 TKSLIS
+567 
-573 QSAEQIST
+573 
-581 EVSKTYATKT
+581 
-591 AVTESVASLHAAA
+591 
-604 TQAQQT
+604 
-610 ADKANADAASAQ
+610 
-622 AAADKAATDAAAA
+622 
-635 AAEADKA
+635 
-642 KQAAADA
+642 
-649 ETNAAADAQAKADA
+649 
-663 AQAAAEKAAAADA
+663 
-676 QAKAAAAEAAA
+676 
-687 KQAAAADAK
+687 AAAADAK

-715 EYSTTDEVKSAINQ
+715 EYSTTDEMKSAISQ
-729 TATQISLEVSAQ
+729 TAEQITLEVSAQ

-751 NFEDKAG
+751 NFEDKTI
-758 GTAHTTL
+758 GTTHVSA
-765 SNGVLTIKFAANE
+765 SGGVLTMAFSASE
-778 TGAFNVRELAAAA
+778 TAVFSAREIADTTLW
-791 LCNLA
+791 NLA
-796 RGRCITVSGRYKVI
+796 RGRCLTLSGYYKVI

-820 SWYGKFAS
+820 SGVWAYKS
-828 GTAQTL
+828 GTPQTL
-834 SYSQNAALKMDEVSA
+834 HYNQNAALKLDEVSA

-854 EKTYTTDL
+854 EKTYFDEL
-862 LDEEIEEL
+862 LDEELSNL
-870 GMMCEITPSKAGT
+870 GMMCEITPTKAET
-883 DGEIQWKDWVLKIST
+883 DGKIQWKDWKLKIST
-898 PVQSGTVRSKFA
+898 PVQSGNIRSKFA
-910 MDTSSATID
+910 MDASSVTID

-937 KLDASGNVTASGTFK
+937 KLDASGNVTAKGAFESGD
-952 SANGKWEAALQ
+952 EQ
-963 SGSLIMNYDGNR
+963 SGGYACIKNGTLELKYNGDTNLYFTTTISGSGYANMHLCGPGGQEAVVLQARKNEGSGIFLFDKDANQKTSIMGDGNAR
-975 RVELFKASNY
+975 F
-985 DGGYLRLSGTY
+985 GGGVSIGGDLSLPDDYNHVLYLRRSKLQPRNGQNSLYCDWVNVRGTD
-996 GEWDATTTCAPNYIS
+996 G
-1011 MRASSKGQSLIMTP
+1011 
-1025 EYINLT
+1025 
-1031 ENSKRRFATELGK
+1031 NSYW
-1044 NNGVPVSNSAV
+1044 
-1055 VQSPDGDVMAR
+1055 
-1066 LMCGNVLGAP
+1066 VLAG
-1076 QAKLEF
+1076 F
-1082 YYKFDD
+1082 
-1088 ALWSVMSLFYDGSK
+1088 GSY
-1102 NRVTLDTGKNAEL
+1102 RGT
-1115 YIKGRKF
+1115 